1 MNPFKKITSVF
12 RRTPNK
18 NNIENSN
25 KNSIA
30 TDFLRRGNFKTRQDI
45 ELDQKYNPEMTVNGW
60 MFAALNARSD
70 AFGEFCE
77 ENIITESKKGENL
90 YHPYLQLIEE
100 SKEIPEYEF
109 WKRAIS
115 DYDNYGQMFFFILRR
130 VVYDKNGEIEHI
142 GLPTRIDILN
152 ASKMTILTRNGKIV
166 GYKEQIDSTH
176 KREYS
181 ADQIIRVINPHPR
194 DPEVPYS
201 IYDAA
206 KDYQYTI
213 NKGTEFAQNAL
224 INNMNTPG
232 ILSTTEV
239 LNDEEYDNLISR
251 INSHEPG
258 KAIVTDGTGNLTYTS
273 ISQSLDQA
281 ALPTL
286 TELSRQTIFAVTGTS
301 KTVLGIEESG
311 VTRDTSKVQDR
322 KFIKRAIA
330 PVAKR
335 VISAFN
341 FDYRVKYP
349 ELYKQNQVKMVIKPL
364 YDAQETQE
372 QFDTQKK
379 LFDDIT
385 EIVYSGYTKES
396 AEDFMYGD
404 ISFTDLELDA
414 EDAQDIED
422 EQQDI
427 DNPENQ
433 PTEEEQTEEEQTEEI
448 PKENDGSE
456 KDSNES
462 NIDNVSKKWIL
473 QNINLNNLKIKNEG
487 NPYHA
492 EDGKFDFAPYK
503 EYKGLKESAQRI
515 AKIAKDVYKNRT
527 SKNYKKYKNYY
538 DLVKKER
545 QKLYDMNN
553 IDIDKA
559 NKIIDDWT
567 EGFYS
572 GDNIVFDKDGN
583 VIDKSS
589 TEIFSKL
596 DIALSQSIVHELG
609 GNLDVERVQVS
620 SEDYGYDGSLI
631 TKDKN
636 ISTTTDSSWIS
647 DKNNG
652 LDYNKDDFDA
662 GYLFKFNV
670 KDKNVKM
677 LPEIQAAGLE
687 EGINHPF
694 AIQLEVVCEVNS
706 NIKPTE
712 VLWDNLKQNNI
723 KIKIENQ
730 ESEMHNHTSSD
741 NYYMKALKLHI
752 NEQGELD
759 EYGKSIENKI
769 NQAKNNLLREIRTIQ
784 LQAIRE
790 SSSKLSVNAFDY
802 EDIRTEEQEDT
813 IYNKIKNALR
823 KYWFLILPLV
833 GKERIIEDKN
843 SIKISKEDNP
853 GLTEEEIQEKNEEIK
868 KAEVNLLGTKKV
880 KDYIEQI
887 SEKAAKSHTN
897 TIYKTILDAVNKAEN
912 KILRNLFAKEY
923 VEQFKQGE
931 DKWFKS
937 KPTEKQIKS
946 KLNNENFIKDNQKLY
961 DSVRKKIEEGFSR
974 EEIQRAIRKEYV
986 DLSRTRAN
994 ILVGNEMARSITS
1007 SQYVADYELLRKTN
1021 MLDKAYKRLVSST
1034 GDPCPV
1040 CKALID
1046 KGDIPFTDAFLEL
1059 GDTIQVENDGKT
1071 TTFTCNYETIESG
1084 VVHCNCHCDYQLIIK
1099 G

>member
-1 MNPFKKITSVF
+1 MNPFKKIASVF
-12 RRTPNK
+12 KRTPN
-18 NNIENSN
+18 NLQTQTT
-25 KNSIA
+25 NSIA
-30 TDFLRRGNFKTRQDI
+30 NDFLRRGNFKARQDVQ
-45 ELDQKYNPEMTVNGW
+45 LDQKFNPEMTVNGW
-60 MFAALNARSD
+60 MYAALNTRSD

-77 ENIITESKKGENL
+77 ENIVSESEKQENP
-90 YHPYLQLIEE
+90 YHPYLKLIEE

-109 WKRAIS
+109 WKKAIS
-115 DYDNYGQMFFFILRR
+115 NYDNYGLIYFFVLRR
-130 VVYDKNGEIEHI
+130 VVKNTDGSIKHI
-142 GLPTRIDILN
+142 GIPTKINILN
-152 ASKMTILTRNGKIV
+152 SSKIIPLTHDGKIV
-166 GYKEQIDSTH
+166 GYREQVDATH
-176 KREYS
+176 KREF
-181 ADQIIRVINPHPR
+181 APEQIIRVINPHPR
-194 DPEVPYS
+194 NQDEPYS
-201 IYDAA
+201 IYEAA

-224 INNMNTPG
+224 INNINTPG
-232 ILSTTEV
+232 ILSTSEV

-301 KTVLGIEESG
+301 KTILGIEESG
-311 VTRDTSKVQDR
+311 VTRDTSKVQDK
-322 KFIKRAIA
+322 KFIKRTIA

-341 FDYRVKYP
+341 FDYRVRYP
-349 ELYKQNQVKMVIKPL
+349 ELYKQDGVKMVIKSI
-364 YDAQETQE
+364 YDPVETSE
-372 QFDTQKK
+372 QFDVQKK

-385 EIVYSGYTKES
+385 EIIYSGYTKES
-396 AEDFMYGD
+396 AEKFMYGD

-414 EDAQDIED
+414 EDAQDIEG
-422 EQQDI
+422 EQEDI
-427 DNPENQ
+427 NNPENQ
-433 PTEEEQTEEEQTEEI
+433 PTGEEPTEENSE
-448 PKENDGSE
+448 ENDGSE
-456 KDSNES
+456 KT
-462 NIDNVSKKWIL
+462 L
-473 QNINLNNLKIKNEG
+473 QHI
-487 NPYHA
+487 H
-492 EDGKFDFAPYK
+492 
-503 EYKGLKESAQRI
+503 
-515 AKIAKDVYKNRT
+515 V
-527 SKNYKKYKNYY
+527 
-538 DLVKKER
+538 
-545 QKLYDMNN
+545 
-553 IDIDKA
+553 
-559 NKIIDDWT
+559 
-567 EGFYS
+567 
-572 GDNIVFDKDGN
+572 
-583 VIDKSS
+583 
-589 TEIFSKL
+589 
-596 DIALSQSIVHELG
+596 
-609 GNLDVERVQVS
+609 
-620 SEDYGYDGSLI
+620 
-631 TKDKN
+631 
-636 ISTTTDSSWIS
+636 
-647 DKNNG
+647 
-652 LDYNKDDFDA
+652 
-662 GYLFKFNV
+662 
-670 KDKNVKM
+670 
-677 LPEIQAAGLE
+677 
-687 EGINHPF
+687 
-694 AIQLEVVCEVNS
+694 
-706 NIKPTE
+706 
-712 VLWDNLKQNNI
+712 
-723 KIKIENQ
+723 ENQ

-741 NYYMKALKLHI
+741 NYYMKALKLHV

-769 NQAKNNLLREIRTIQ
+769 NQAKNNLLKEIRTIQ

-833 GKERIIEDKN
+833 GKERVIEDKN

-880 KDYIEQI
+880 KDYIEQV

-912 KILRNLFAKEY
+912 KILKNLFAKEY

-937 KPTEKQIKS
+937 KPTEKQVKS
-946 KLNNENFIKDNQKLY
+946 KLGNQNFIKDNQSLY

-1046 KGDIPFTDAFLEL
+1046 KGDIPFTDPFLEL

>member
-12 RRTPNK
+12 KRTPNK
-18 NNIENSN
+18 NNIENVN

-30 TDFLRRGNFKTRQDI
+30 TDFLRRGNFKTRQDVA
-45 ELDQKYNPEMTVNGW
+45 LDQKYNPEMTVNGW

-194 DPEVPYS
+194 DPEIPYS

-273 ISQSLDQA
+273 ISQNLDQA

-422 EQQDI
+422 EQEDI

-433 PTEEEQTEEEQTEEI
+433 PTDEEKPTEETPE
-448 PKENDGSE
+448 ENDGSE
-456 KDSNES
+456 KT
-462 NIDNVSKKWIL
+462 L
-473 QNINLNNLKIKNEG
+473 QKI
-487 NPYHA
+487 H
-492 EDGKFDFAPYK
+492 
-503 EYKGLKESAQRI
+503 
-515 AKIAKDVYKNRT
+515 
-527 SKNYKKYKNYY
+527 
-538 DLVKKER
+538 
-545 QKLYDMNN
+545 
-553 IDIDKA
+553 
-559 NKIIDDWT
+559 
-567 EGFYS
+567 
-572 GDNIVFDKDGN
+572 
-583 VIDKSS
+583 
-589 TEIFSKL
+589 
-596 DIALSQSIVHELG
+596 
-609 GNLDVERVQVS
+609 
-620 SEDYGYDGSLI
+620 
-631 TKDKN
+631 
-636 ISTTTDSSWIS
+636 
-647 DKNNG
+647 
-652 LDYNKDDFDA
+652 
-662 GYLFKFNV
+662 
-670 KDKNVKM
+670 
-677 LPEIQAAGLE
+677 
-687 EGINHPF
+687 
-694 AIQLEVVCEVNS
+694 
-706 NIKPTE
+706 
-712 VLWDNLKQNNI
+712 
-723 KIKIENQ
+723 IENQ
-730 ESEMHNHTSSD
+730 ESEMHSHTSSD

-769 NQAKNNLLREIRTIQ
+769 NQAKNNLLKEIRTIQ

-853 GLTEEEIQEKNEEIK
+853 DLTEEEIQEKNEEIK

-880 KDYIEQI
+880 KDYIEQV

-923 VEQFKQGE
+923 VEKFKQGE

-937 KPTEKQIKS
+937 KPTEKQVKS
-946 KLNNENFIKDNQKLY
+946 KLNNENFIKDNQSLY

-1046 KGDIPFTDAFLEL
+1046 KGDIPFSDAFLEL
-1059 GDTIQVENDGKT
+1059 GDTIQVENNGKT

>member
-1 MNPFKKITSVF
+1 MNPFKKIASVF
-12 RRTPNK
+12 RRTPN
-18 NNIENSN
+18 NLQTQTT
-25 KNSIA
+25 NSIA
-30 TDFLRRGNFKTRQDI
+30 NDFLRRGNFKSKQDVQ
-45 ELDQKYNPEMTVNGW
+45 LDQKFNPEMTVNGW
-60 MFAALNARSD
+60 MYAALNIRSD

-77 ENIITESKKGENL
+77 ENIVSESEKQENP
-90 YHPYLQLIEE
+90 YHPYLKLIEE

-109 WKRAIS
+109 WKKAIS
-115 DYDNYGQMFFFILRR
+115 NYDNYGSIYFFILRR
-130 VVYDKNGEIEHI
+130 IVKDKDGTIKHV
-142 GLPTRIDILN
+142 GLPTKINILN
-152 ASKMTILTRNGKIV
+152 SSKITALTHNGKIV
-166 GYKEQIDSTH
+166 GYKEQIDATH
-176 KREYS
+176 KREF
-181 ADQIIRVINPHPR
+181 APEQIIRVINPHPR
-194 DPEVPYS
+194 NQDEPYS
-201 IYDAA
+201 IYEAA

-224 INNMNTPG
+224 INNINTPG
-232 ILSTTEV
+232 ILSTSEV

-301 KTVLGIEESG
+301 KTILGIEESG
-311 VTRDTSKVQDR
+311 VTRDTSKVQDK
-322 KFIKRAIA
+322 KFIKRSIA

-341 FDYRVKYP
+341 FDYRIRYP
-349 ELYKQNQVKMVIKPL
+349 ELYKQNGVKMVIKSI
-364 YDAQETQE
+364 YDATETSE
-372 QFDTQKK
+372 QFDVQKK

-396 AEDFMYGD
+396 AEKFMYGD

-414 EDAQDIED
+414 EDAQNIED
-422 EQQDI
+422 EQDDI
-427 DNPENQ
+427 DENLEEPEK
-433 PTEEEQTEEEQTEEI
+433 TKEQE
-448 PKENDGSE
+448 ENDGSE
-456 KDSNES
+456 KT
-462 NIDNVSKKWIL
+462 L
-473 QNINLNNLKIKNEG
+473 QNI
-487 NPYHA
+487 H
-492 EDGKFDFAPYK
+492 
-503 EYKGLKESAQRI
+503 
-515 AKIAKDVYKNRT
+515 
-527 SKNYKKYKNYY
+527 
-538 DLVKKER
+538 
-545 QKLYDMNN
+545 
-553 IDIDKA
+553 
-559 NKIIDDWT
+559 
-567 EGFYS
+567 
-572 GDNIVFDKDGN
+572 
-583 VIDKSS
+583 
-589 TEIFSKL
+589 
-596 DIALSQSIVHELG
+596 
-609 GNLDVERVQVS
+609 
-620 SEDYGYDGSLI
+620 
-631 TKDKN
+631 
-636 ISTTTDSSWIS
+636 
-647 DKNNG
+647 
-652 LDYNKDDFDA
+652 
-662 GYLFKFNV
+662 
-670 KDKNVKM
+670 
-677 LPEIQAAGLE
+677 
-687 EGINHPF
+687 
-694 AIQLEVVCEVNS
+694 
-706 NIKPTE
+706 
-712 VLWDNLKQNNI
+712 
-723 KIKIENQ
+723 IENQ

-741 NYYMKALKLHI
+741 DYYMKALKFHV

-759 EYGKSIENKI
+759 EYGKSVENKI
-769 NQAKNNLLREIRTIQ
+769 KQAKNNLLKEIRTIQ

-790 SSSKLSVNAFDY
+790 SNSKLSVNAFDY

-813 IYNKIKNALR
+813 IYKKIKNALR
-823 KYWFLILPLV
+823 KYWFLILPLI
-833 GKERIIEDKN
+833 GKERVVEDKN
-843 SIKISKEDNP
+843 SIKILKEDNP
-853 GLTEEEIQEKNEEIK
+853 ELTEEEIQEKNEEIK

-880 KDYIEQI
+880 KDYIEQV

-937 KPTEKQIKS
+937 KPTEKQVKS
-946 KLNNENFIKDNQKLY
+946 KLGNQNFVKDNQSLY

-1046 KGDIPFTDAFLEL
+1046 KGDIPFSDPFLEL

>member
-30 TDFLRRGNFKTRQDI
+30 TDFLRRGNFKTRQDVA
-45 ELDQKYNPEMTVNGW
+45 LDQKYNPEMTVNGW

-422 EQQDI
+422 EQEDI

-433 PTEEEQTEEEQTEEI
+433 PTEEEQTDETPTEET
-448 PKENDGSE
+448 PTKVTPEENNGSE

-462 NIDNVSKKWIL
+462 NIDNISKKWIL

-503 EYKGLKESAQRI
+503 EFKGLKESAQKI

-527 SKNYKKYKNYY
+527 SKNYKNYKNYY

-712 VLWDNLKQNNI
+712 FLWDNLKQNNI

-853 GLTEEEIQEKNEEIK
+853 DLTEEEIQEKNEEIK

-937 KPTEKQIKS
+937 KPTEKQVKS

-961 DSVRKKIEEGFSR
+961 DSVRKKIKEGFSR

-1046 KGDIPFTDAFLEL
+1046 KGDIPFTNAFLEL

-1084 VVHCNCHCDYQLIIK
+1084 VVHCNCHCDY
-1099 G
+1099 

>member
-1 MNPFKKITSVF
+1 MNPFKKIASVLK
-12 RRTPNK
+12 RTPN
-18 NNIENSN
+18 NLQTQTTNSVAN
-25 KNSIA
+25 
-30 TDFLRRGNFKTRQDI
+30 DFLRRGNFKARQDVQ
-45 ELDQKYNPEMTVNGW
+45 LDQKFNPEMTVNGW
-60 MFAALNARSD
+60 MYAALNTRSD

-77 ENIITESKKGENL
+77 ENIVSESEKQENP
-90 YHPYLQLIEE
+90 YHPYLKLIEE

-109 WKRAIS
+109 WKKAIS
-115 DYDNYGQMFFFILRR
+115 NYDNYGLIYFFVLRR
-130 VVYDKNGEIEHI
+130 VVKDKDGTIQHI
-142 GLPTRIDILN
+142 GLPTKINILSSPKIT
-152 ASKMTILTRNGKIV
+152 ALTHDGKIV
-166 GYKEQIDSTH
+166 GYREQIDATH
-176 KREYS
+176 KREF
-181 ADQIIRVINPHPR
+181 APEQIIRVINPHPR
-194 DPEVPYS
+194 NQDEPYS
-201 IYDAA
+201 IYEAA

-224 INNMNTPG
+224 INNINTPG
-232 ILSTTEV
+232 ILSTSEV

-301 KTVLGIEESG
+301 KTILGIEESG
-311 VTRDTSKVQDR
+311 VTRDTSKVQDK

-335 VISAFN
+335 IISAFN
-341 FDYRVKYP
+341 FDYRVRYP
-349 ELYKQNQVKMVIKPL
+349 ELYKQNGVKMVIKSI
-364 YDAQETQE
+364 YDAAETSE
-372 QFDTQKK
+372 QFDVQKK

-396 AEDFMYGD
+396 AEKFMYGD

-422 EQQDI
+422 EQDDI
-427 DNPENQ
+427 DENPEE
-433 PTEEEQTEEEQTEEI
+433 PEKTEEQE
-448 PKENDGSE
+448 ENDGSE
-456 KDSNES
+456 KT
-462 NIDNVSKKWIL
+462 L
-473 QNINLNNLKIKNEG
+473 QHI
-487 NPYHA
+487 H
-492 EDGKFDFAPYK
+492 
-503 EYKGLKESAQRI
+503 
-515 AKIAKDVYKNRT
+515 
-527 SKNYKKYKNYY
+527 
-538 DLVKKER
+538 
-545 QKLYDMNN
+545 
-553 IDIDKA
+553 
-559 NKIIDDWT
+559 
-567 EGFYS
+567 
-572 GDNIVFDKDGN
+572 
-583 VIDKSS
+583 
-589 TEIFSKL
+589 
-596 DIALSQSIVHELG
+596 
-609 GNLDVERVQVS
+609 
-620 SEDYGYDGSLI
+620 
-631 TKDKN
+631 
-636 ISTTTDSSWIS
+636 
-647 DKNNG
+647 
-652 LDYNKDDFDA
+652 
-662 GYLFKFNV
+662 
-670 KDKNVKM
+670 
-677 LPEIQAAGLE
+677 
-687 EGINHPF
+687 
-694 AIQLEVVCEVNS
+694 
-706 NIKPTE
+706 
-712 VLWDNLKQNNI
+712 
-723 KIKIENQ
+723 IENQ

-741 NYYMKALKLHI
+741 DYYMKALKFHV

-759 EYGKSIENKI
+759 EYGKSVENKI
-769 NQAKNNLLREIRTIQ
+769 KQAKNNLLKEIRTIQ

-823 KYWFLILPLV
+823 KYWFLILPLI
-833 GKERIIEDKN
+833 GKERVVEDKN
-843 SIKISKEDNP
+843 SIKILKEDNP
-853 GLTEEEIQEKNEEIK
+853 ELTEEEVQEKNEEIK

-880 KDYIEQI
+880 KDYIEQV

-912 KILRNLFAKEY
+912 KILRSLFAKEY

-937 KPTEKQIKS
+937 KPTEKQVKS
-946 KLNNENFIKDNQKLY
+946 KLGNQNFIKDNQSLY

-1021 MLDKAYKRLVSST
+1021 MIDKAYKRLVSST
-1034 GDPCPV
+1034 GNPCPV

-1046 KGDIPFTDAFLEL
+1046 KGDIPFTEPFLEL

>member
-12 RRTPNK
+12 KRTPNK

-30 TDFLRRGNFKTRQDI
+30 TDFLRRGNFKTRQDVA
-45 ELDQKYNPEMTVNGW
+45 LDQKYNPEMTVNGW

-194 DPEVPYS
+194 DPEIPYS

-349 ELYKQNQVKMVIKPL
+349 ELYKHNQVKMVIKPL

-433 PTEEEQTEEEQTEEI
+433 PTEEEQTEEI

-527 SKNYKKYKNYY
+527 SKNYKNYKNYY

-620 SEDYGYDGSLI
+620 SEDYGYDGSSI

-706 NIKPTE
+706 NIKPSE

-853 GLTEEEIQEKNEEIK
+853 DLTEEEIQEKNEEIK

>member
-1 MNPFKKITSVF
+1 MNPFKKIASVLK
-12 RRTPNK
+12 RTPN
-18 NNIENSN
+18 NLQTQTT
-25 KNSIA
+25 NSIA
-30 TDFLRRGNFKTRQDI
+30 NDFLRRGNFKARQDVQ
-45 ELDQKYNPEMTVNGW
+45 LDQKFNPEMTVNGW
-60 MFAALNARSD
+60 MYAALNTRSD

-77 ENIITESKKGENL
+77 ENIVSESEKQENP
-90 YHPYLQLIEE
+90 YHPYLKLIEE

-109 WKRAIS
+109 WKKAIS
-115 DYDNYGQMFFFILRR
+115 NYDNYGSIYFFILRR
-130 VVYDKNGEIEHI
+130 VVKDKDGTIQHI
-142 GLPTRIDILN
+142 GLPTKINILN
-152 ASKMTILTRNGKIV
+152 SPKITALTHDGKIV
-166 GYKEQIDSTH
+166 GYREQIDATH
-176 KREYS
+176 KREF
-181 ADQIIRVINPHPR
+181 APEQIIRVINPHPR
-194 DPEVPYS
+194 NQDEPYS
-201 IYDAA
+201 IYEAA

-224 INNMNTPG
+224 INNINTPG
-232 ILSTTEV
+232 ILSTSEV

-301 KTVLGIEESG
+301 KTILGIEESG
-311 VTRDTSKVQDR
+311 VTRDTSKVQDK

-335 VISAFN
+335 IISAFN
-341 FDYRVKYP
+341 FDYRVRYP
-349 ELYKQNQVKMVIKPL
+349 ELYKQNGVKMVIKSI
-364 YDAQETQE
+364 YDAAETSE
-372 QFDTQKK
+372 QFDVQKK

-396 AEDFMYGD
+396 AEKFMYGD

-422 EQQDI
+422 EQDDI
-427 DNPENQ
+427 DENPEE
-433 PTEEEQTEEEQTEEI
+433 PEKAKEQE
-448 PKENDGSE
+448 ENDGSE
-456 KDSNES
+456 KETHKTNVD
-462 NIDNVSKKWIL
+462 NITKRWIL
-473 QNINLNNLKIKNEG
+473 QDINLNNSEVKIKNEG

-503 EYKGLKESAQRI
+503 DYKGLKESAQKI

-527 SKNYKKYKNYY
+527 SKNYKNYKNYY

-572 GDNIVFDKDGN
+572 GDNIVLDKDGN

-589 TEIFSKL
+589 TEIFNKL
-596 DIALSQSIVHELG
+596 DVALSQSIIHELG
-609 GNLDVERVQVS
+609 GNLDVERIQVS

-636 ISTTTDSSWIS
+636 LSTTTDSSWIS
-647 DKNNG
+647 EKNNG
-652 LDYNKDDFDA
+652 LNYNKDNFDA
-662 GYLFKFNV
+662 GYLFKFNI

-677 LPEIQAAGLE
+677 LPEVQASGLE
-687 EGINHPF
+687 EGINNPF
-694 AIQLEVVCEVNS
+694 ASQLEVVCEVNS
-706 NIKPTE
+706 DIKPTKI
-712 VLWDNLKQNNI
+712 LWDNLKQNNI

-730 ESEMHNHTSSD
+730 ESEMHNHTNSD
-741 NYYMKALKLHI
+741 DYYLKALRPHI
-752 NEQGELD
+752 NELGELD

-769 NQAKNNLLREIRTIQ
+769 NQAKNNLLKEIRTIQ

-823 KYWFLILPLV
+823 KYWFLILPLI
-833 GKERIIEDKN
+833 GKERVVEDKN
-843 SIKISKEDNP
+843 SIKILKEDNP
-853 GLTEEEIQEKNEEIK
+853 ELSEEEIQEKNEEIK

-880 KDYIEQI
+880 KDYIEQA

-937 KPTEKQIKS
+937 KPTEKQVKS
-946 KLNNENFIKDNQKLY
+946 KLGNQNFVKDNQSLY

-1046 KGDIPFTDAFLEL
+1046 KGDIPFTEPFLEL

>member
-1 MNPFKKITSVF
+1 MNPFKKIASVF
-12 RRTPNK
+12 KRTPN
-18 NNIENSN
+18 NLQTQTI
-25 KNSIA
+25 NSIA
-30 TDFLRRGNFKTRQDI
+30 NDFLRRGNFKSKQDVQ
-45 ELDQKYNPEMTVNGW
+45 LDQKFNPEMTVNGW
-60 MFAALNARSD
+60 MYAALNIRSD

-77 ENIITESKKGENL
+77 ENIVSESEKQENQ
-90 YHPYLQLIEE
+90 YHPYLKLIEE

-109 WKRAIS
+109 WKKAIS
-115 DYDNYGQMFFFILRR
+115 NYDNYGLIYFFVLRR
-130 VVYDKNGEIEHI
+130 VVKNADGSIKHI
-142 GLPTRIDILN
+142 GIPTKINILN
-152 ASKMTILTRNGKIV
+152 SSKIIPLTHDGKIV
-166 GYKEQIDSTH
+166 GYREQVDETH
-176 KREYS
+176 KREF
-181 ADQIIRVINPHPR
+181 APEQIIRVINPHPR
-194 DPEVPYS
+194 NQDEPYS
-201 IYDAA
+201 IYEAA

-224 INNMNTPG
+224 INNINTPG
-232 ILSTTEV
+232 ILSTSEV

-301 KTVLGIEESG
+301 KTILGIEESG
-311 VTRDTSKVQDR
+311 VTRDTSKVQDK

-341 FDYRVKYP
+341 FDYRVRYP
-349 ELYKQNQVKMVIKPL
+349 ELYKQNGVKMVIKSI
-364 YDAQETQE
+364 YDAAETSE
-372 QFDTQKK
+372 QFDVQKK

-385 EIVYSGYTKES
+385 EIIYSGYTKES
-396 AEDFMYGD
+396 AEKFMYGD

-414 EDAQDIED
+414 EDAQDIEG
-422 EQQDI
+422 EQEDI

-433 PTEEEQTEEEQTEEI
+433 PTEEEQTEETPAKEI
-448 PKENDGSE
+448 PEENDGSE

-462 NIDNVSKKWIL
+462 NVDNISKKWIL

-515 AKIAKDVYKNRT
+515 AKIAKEVYKNRT
-527 SKNYKKYKNYY
+527 SKNYKNYKNYY

-572 GDNIVFDKDGN
+572 GDNIVLDKDGN
-583 VIDKSS
+583 VVDKYS
-589 TEIFSKL
+589 TEIFNKL
-596 DIALSQSIVHELG
+596 DIALSQSIIHELG

-620 SEDYGYDGSLI
+620 SKDYGYDGSLI

-652 LDYNKDDFDA
+652 LDYNKDNFDA

-741 NYYMKALKLHI
+741 NYYMKALKLHV

-769 NQAKNNLLREIRTIQ
+769 NQAKNNLLKEIRTIQ

-833 GKERIIEDKN
+833 GKERVIEDKN

-853 GLTEEEIQEKNEEIK
+853 DLTEEEIQEKNEEIK

-880 KDYIEQI
+880 KDYIEQV

-923 VEQFKQGE
+923 VEKFKQGE

-937 KPTEKQIKS
+937 KPTEKQVKS
-946 KLNNENFIKDNQKLY
+946 KLGNQNFIKDNQSLY

-1046 KGDIPFTDAFLEL
+1046 KGDIPFTDPFLEL

>member
-1 MNPFKKITSVF
+1 MNPFKKIASVF
-12 RRTPNK
+12 KRTPN
-18 NNIENSN
+18 NLQTQTT
-25 KNSIA
+25 NSIA
-30 TDFLRRGNFKTRQDI
+30 NDFLRRGNFKARQDVQ
-45 ELDQKYNPEMTVNGW
+45 LDQKFNPEMTVNGW
-60 MFAALNARSD
+60 MYAALNTRSD

-77 ENIITESKKGENL
+77 ENIVSESEKQENP
-90 YHPYLQLIEE
+90 YHPYLKLIEE

-109 WKRAIS
+109 WKKAIS
-115 DYDNYGQMFFFILRR
+115 NYDNYGSIYFFILRR
-130 VVYDKNGEIEHI
+130 VVKDKDGTIQHV
-142 GLPTRIDILN
+142 GLPTKINILN
-152 ASKMTILTRNGKIV
+152 SSRITALTHDGKIV
-166 GYKEQIDSTH
+166 GYREQIDATH
-176 KREYS
+176 KREF
-181 ADQIIRVINPHPR
+181 APEQIIRVINPHPR
-194 DPEVPYS
+194 NQDEPYS
-201 IYDAA
+201 IYEAA

-224 INNMNTPG
+224 INNINTPG
-232 ILSTTEV
+232 ILSTSEV

-301 KTVLGIEESG
+301 KTILGIEESG
-311 VTRDTSKVQDR
+311 VTRDTSKTQDK

-335 VISAFN
+335 IISAFN
-341 FDYRVKYP
+341 FDYRVRYP
-349 ELYKQNQVKMVIKPL
+349 ELYKQNGVKMVIKSI
-364 YDAQETQE
+364 YDAAETSE
-372 QFDTQKK
+372 QFDVQKK

-396 AEDFMYGD
+396 AEKFMYGD

-422 EQQDI
+422 EQDDI
-427 DNPENQ
+427 DENPEE
-433 PTEEEQTEEEQTEEI
+433 PEKTEEQE
-448 PKENDGSE
+448 ENDGSE
-456 KDSNES
+456 KT
-462 NIDNVSKKWIL
+462 L
-473 QNINLNNLKIKNEG
+473 QHI
-487 NPYHA
+487 H
-492 EDGKFDFAPYK
+492 
-503 EYKGLKESAQRI
+503 
-515 AKIAKDVYKNRT
+515 
-527 SKNYKKYKNYY
+527 
-538 DLVKKER
+538 
-545 QKLYDMNN
+545 
-553 IDIDKA
+553 
-559 NKIIDDWT
+559 
-567 EGFYS
+567 
-572 GDNIVFDKDGN
+572 
-583 VIDKSS
+583 
-589 TEIFSKL
+589 
-596 DIALSQSIVHELG
+596 
-609 GNLDVERVQVS
+609 
-620 SEDYGYDGSLI
+620 
-631 TKDKN
+631 
-636 ISTTTDSSWIS
+636 
-647 DKNNG
+647 
-652 LDYNKDDFDA
+652 
-662 GYLFKFNV
+662 
-670 KDKNVKM
+670 
-677 LPEIQAAGLE
+677 
-687 EGINHPF
+687 
-694 AIQLEVVCEVNS
+694 
-706 NIKPTE
+706 
-712 VLWDNLKQNNI
+712 
-723 KIKIENQ
+723 IENQ

-741 NYYMKALKLHI
+741 DYYMKALKFHV

-759 EYGKSIENKI
+759 EYGKSVENKI
-769 NQAKNNLLREIRTIQ
+769 KQAKNNLLKEIRTIQ

-823 KYWFLILPLV
+823 KYWFLILPLI
-833 GKERIIEDKN
+833 GKERVVEDKN
-843 SIKISKEDNP
+843 SIKILKEDNP
-853 GLTEEEIQEKNEEIK
+853 ELTEEEVQEKNEEIK

-880 KDYIEQI
+880 KDYIEQV

-937 KPTEKQIKS
+937 KPTEKQVKS
-946 KLNNENFIKDNQKLY
+946 KLGNQNFVKDNQSLY

-1046 KGDIPFTDAFLEL
+1046 KGDIPFTEPFLEL
-1059 GDTIQVENDGKT
+1059 GDTIQVENNGKI

-1084 VVHCNCHCDYQLIIK
+1084 VVHCNCKCSYQLIIK
-1099 G
+1099 A

>member
-18 NNIENSN
+18 NNIENVK

-30 TDFLRRGNFKTRQDI
+30 TDFLRRGNFKTRQDVA
-45 ELDQKYNPEMTVNGW
+45 LDQKYNPEMTVNGW

-115 DYDNYGQMFFFILRR
+115 DYDNYGQMYFFILRR
-130 VVYDKNGEIEHI
+130 VVYDKNGEVEHI
-142 GLPTRIDILN
+142 GLPTKIDVLN
-152 ASKMTILTRNGKIV
+152 ASKMTILTKDGKVV

-181 ADQIIRVINPHPR
+181 ADQIIRIINPHPR
-194 DPEVPYS
+194 NPDIPYS

-349 ELYKQNQVKMVIKPL
+349 ELYKQTQVKMVIKPL

-385 EIVYSGYTKES
+385 EIIYSGYTKES

-404 ISFTDLELDA
+404 ISFADLELDA
-414 EDAQDIED
+414 EDAQNIED
-422 EQQDI
+422 EQEDI

-433 PTEEEQTEEEQTEEI
+433 PTEEEPKEETSE
-448 PKENDGSE
+448 ENDGSE
-456 KDSNES
+456 KETHKTNVD
-462 NIDNVSKKWIL
+462 NITKRWIL
-473 QNINLNNLKIKNEG
+473 QDINLNNSEVKNKNEG

-503 EYKGLKESAQRI
+503 DYKGLKESAQKI

-527 SKNYKKYKNYY
+527 SKNYKNYKNYY

-572 GDNIVFDKDGN
+572 GDNIVLDKDGK

-589 TEIFSKL
+589 VEIFNKL
-596 DIALSQSIVHELG
+596 DVALSQSIIHELG
-609 GNLDVERVQVS
+609 GNLDVERIQVS

-631 TKDKN
+631 TEDKN
-636 ISTTTDSSWIS
+636 LSTTTDSSWIS
-647 DKNNG
+647 EKNNG
-652 LDYNKDDFDA
+652 LNYNKDNFDA
-662 GYLFKFNV
+662 GYLFKFNI

-677 LPEIQAAGLE
+677 LPEIQVSGLE
-687 EGINHPF
+687 EGINNPY
-694 AIQLEVVCEVNS
+694 AAQLEVVCEVNS
-706 NIKPTE
+706 DIKPTKI
-712 VLWDNLKQNNI
+712 LWDNLKQNNI

-730 ESEMHNHTSSD
+730 ESEMHNHTNSD
-741 NYYMKALKLHI
+741 DYYLKALRPHI
-752 NEQGELD
+752 NELGELD

-769 NQAKNNLLREIRTIQ
+769 NLAKNNLLREIRSIQ

-790 SSSKLSVNAFDY
+790 SNTKMAVNAFDFS
-802 EDIRTEEQEDT
+802 DIRTEEQEND
-813 IYNKIKNALR
+813 IFKKIKNAFR
-823 KYWFLILPLV
+823 KYWFLILPII
-833 GKERIIEDKN
+833 GKERLIEDR
-843 SIKISKEDNP
+843 S
-853 GLTEEEIQEKNEEIK
+853 GNEQFKDE
-868 KAEVNLLGTKKV
+868 EVNLLGTKRV
-880 KDYIEQI
+880 KDYIEEV
-887 SEKAAKSHTN
+887 SEKAAKSHTH
-897 TIYKTILDAVNKAEN
+897 TIYKTILDAVNKASN
-912 KILRNLFAKEY
+912 KILRNIFAKEY
-923 VEQFKQGE
+923 VESYKQGE
-931 DKWFKS
+931 DKWFKT
-937 KPTEKQIKS
+937 KPTEKQVKS

-961 DSVRKKIEEGFSR
+961 DSVRKKIEQGLSR
-974 EEIQRAIRKEYV
+974 EEIQKAIRKEYV

-1007 SQYVADYELLRKTN
+1007 SQYIADYELLRKTN

-1040 CKALID
+1040 CQALID
-1046 KGDIPFTDAFLEL
+1046 KGDIPFTEPFLEL

-1084 VVHCNCHCDYQLIIK
+1084 VVHCNCKCGYQLIIK

>member
-18 NNIENSN
+18 NNIENVK

-30 TDFLRRGNFKTRQDI
+30 TDFLRRGNFKTRQDVA
-45 ELDQKYNPEMTVNGW
+45 LDQKYNPEMTVNGW

-90 YHPYLQLIEE
+90 YHPYLRLIEE

-115 DYDNYGQMFFFILRR
+115 DYDNYGQMYFFILRR
-130 VVYDKNGEIEHI
+130 VVYDKNGEVEHI
-142 GLPTRIDILN
+142 GLPTRIDVLN
-152 ASKMTILTRNGKIV
+152 ASKMTILTKNGKIV

-181 ADQIIRVINPHPR
+181 ADQIIRIINPHPR
-194 DPEVPYS
+194 NPDIPYS

-349 ELYKQNQVKMVIKPL
+349 ELYKQNQVKMIIKPL

-385 EIVYSGYTKES
+385 EIIYSGYTKES

-422 EQQDI
+422 EQEDI

-433 PTEEEQTEEEQTEEI
+433 PTEEE
-448 PKENDGSE
+448 PKEESSEENDDSE
-456 KDSNES
+456 KETHKTSVDS
-462 NIDNVSKKWIL
+462 ITKRWIL
-473 QNINLNNLKIKNEG
+473 QDINLNNSEVKNKNEG

-503 EYKGLKESAQRI
+503 DYKGLKESAQRI

-527 SKNYKKYKNYY
+527 SKNYKNYKNYY

-553 IDIDKA
+553 VDIDKA

-572 GDNIVFDKDGN
+572 GDNLVLDKDGN

-589 TEIFSKL
+589 TEIFNKL

-609 GNLDVERVQVS
+609 GNLNVERVQVS

-636 ISTTTDSSWIS
+636 LSTTIESSWIN

-652 LDYNKDDFDA
+652 LNYNKDNFDA
-662 GYLFKFNV
+662 GYLFKFNI
-670 KDKNVKM
+670 KDKDVKM
-677 LPEIQAAGLE
+677 LPEIQASGLE
-687 EGINHPF
+687 EGIDNPF

-706 NIKPTE
+706 DIKPTKI
-712 VLWDNLKQNNI
+712 LWNNLKQNNI

-730 ESEMHNHTSSD
+730 ESEMHNHTNSD
-741 NYYMKALKLHI
+741 DYYLKALKLHM

-769 NQAKNNLLREIRTIQ
+769 NQAKNNLLREIRSIQ

-790 SSSKLSVNAFDY
+790 SNTKMAVNAFDFS
-802 EDIRTEEQEDT
+802 DIRTEEQEND
-813 IYNKIKNALR
+813 IFRKIKNAFR
-823 KYWFLILPLV
+823 KYWFLILPII
-833 GKERIIEDKN
+833 GKERLIEDRT
-843 SIKISKEDNP
+843 
-853 GLTEEEIQEKNEEIK
+853 GNEQFKDE
-868 KAEVNLLGTKKV
+868 EVNLLGTKRV
-880 KDYIEQI
+880 KDYIDEV
-887 SEKAAKSHTN
+887 SEKAAKSHTH
-897 TIYKTILDAVNKAEN
+897 TIYKTILDAVNKASN
-912 KILRNLFAKEY
+912 KILKNIFAKEY
-923 VEQFKQGE
+923 VKSYKQGE
-931 DKWFKS
+931 DKWFKT
-937 KPTEKQIKS
+937 KPTEKQVKS
-946 KLNNENFIKDNQKLY
+946 KLSNENFIKDNQKLY
-961 DSVRKKIEEGFSR
+961 DSVRKKIEQGLSR
-974 EEIQRAIRKEYV
+974 EEIQKAIRKEYV

-1007 SQYVADYELLRKTN
+1007 SQYIADYELLRKTN

-1040 CKALID
+1040 CQALID
-1046 KGDIPFTDAFLEL
+1046 RGDIPFTEPFLEL

-1071 TTFTCNYETIESG
+1071 TTFTCNYETIDSG
-1084 VVHCNCHCDYQLIIK
+1084 VVHCNCKCGYQLIIK

>member
-1 MNPFKKITSVF
+1 MNPFKKIASVLK
-12 RRTPNK
+12 RTPN
-18 NNIENSN
+18 NLQTQTTNSVAN
-25 KNSIA
+25 
-30 TDFLRRGNFKTRQDI
+30 DFLRRGNFKARQDVQ
-45 ELDQKYNPEMTVNGW
+45 LDQKFNPEMTVNGW
-60 MFAALNARSD
+60 MYAALNTRSD

-77 ENIITESKKGENL
+77 ENIVSESEKQENP

-109 WKRAIS
+109 WKKAIS
-115 DYDNYGQMFFFILRR
+115 NYDNYGLIYFFVLRR
-130 VVYDKNGEIEHI
+130 VVKDKDGTIQHI
-142 GLPTRIDILN
+142 GLPTKINILSSPKIT
-152 ASKMTILTRNGKIV
+152 ALTHDGKIV
-166 GYKEQIDSTH
+166 GYREQIDATH
-176 KREYS
+176 KREF
-181 ADQIIRVINPHPR
+181 APEQIIRVINPHPR
-194 DPEVPYS
+194 NQEEPYS
-201 IYDAA
+201 IYEAA

-224 INNMNTPG
+224 INNINTPG
-232 ILSTTEV
+232 ILSTSEV

-301 KTVLGIEESG
+301 KTILGIEESG
-311 VTRDTSKVQDR
+311 VTRDTSKVQDK

-335 VISAFN
+335 IISAFN
-341 FDYRVKYP
+341 FDYRVRYP
-349 ELYKQNQVKMVIKPL
+349 ELYKQNGVKMVIKSI
-364 YDAQETQE
+364 YDAAETSE
-372 QFDTQKK
+372 QFDVQKK

-396 AEDFMYGD
+396 AEKFMYGD

-422 EQQDI
+422 EQDDI
-427 DNPENQ
+427 DENPEE
-433 PTEEEQTEEEQTEEI
+433 PEKAKEQE
-448 PKENDGSE
+448 ENDGSE
-456 KDSNES
+456 KT
-462 NIDNVSKKWIL
+462 L
-473 QNINLNNLKIKNEG
+473 QHI
-487 NPYHA
+487 H
-492 EDGKFDFAPYK
+492 
-503 EYKGLKESAQRI
+503 
-515 AKIAKDVYKNRT
+515 
-527 SKNYKKYKNYY
+527 
-538 DLVKKER
+538 
-545 QKLYDMNN
+545 
-553 IDIDKA
+553 
-559 NKIIDDWT
+559 
-567 EGFYS
+567 
-572 GDNIVFDKDGN
+572 
-583 VIDKSS
+583 
-589 TEIFSKL
+589 
-596 DIALSQSIVHELG
+596 
-609 GNLDVERVQVS
+609 
-620 SEDYGYDGSLI
+620 
-631 TKDKN
+631 
-636 ISTTTDSSWIS
+636 
-647 DKNNG
+647 
-652 LDYNKDDFDA
+652 
-662 GYLFKFNV
+662 
-670 KDKNVKM
+670 
-677 LPEIQAAGLE
+677 
-687 EGINHPF
+687 
-694 AIQLEVVCEVNS
+694 
-706 NIKPTE
+706 
-712 VLWDNLKQNNI
+712 
-723 KIKIENQ
+723 IENQ

-741 NYYMKALKLHI
+741 DYYMKALKFHV

-759 EYGKSIENKI
+759 EYGKSVENKI
-769 NQAKNNLLREIRTIQ
+769 KQAKNNLLKEIRTIQ

-823 KYWFLILPLV
+823 KYWFLILPLI
-833 GKERIIEDKN
+833 GKERVVEDKN
-843 SIKISKEDNP
+843 SIKILKEDNP
-853 GLTEEEIQEKNEEIK
+853 ELSEEEIQEKNEEIK

-880 KDYIEQI
+880 KDYIEQA

-937 KPTEKQIKS
+937 KPTEKQVKS
-946 KLNNENFIKDNQKLY
+946 KLGNQNFIKDNQSLY

-1034 GDPCPV
+1034 GNPCPV

-1046 KGDIPFTDAFLEL
+1046 KGDIPFTEPFLEL

>member
-12 RRTPNK
+12 KRTPNK

-194 DPEVPYS
+194 DPEIPYS

-349 ELYKQNQVKMVIKPL
+349 ELYKHNQVKMVIKPL

-433 PTEEEQTEEEQTEEI
+433 TTKEEQTEEEQTEEI

-706 NIKPTE
+706 NIKPSE

-853 GLTEEEIQEKNEEIK
+853 DLTEEEIQEKNEEIK

>member
-18 NNIENSN
+18 NNIENVN

-30 TDFLRRGNFKTRQDI
+30 TDFLRRGNFKTRQDVA
-45 ELDQKYNPEMTVNGW
+45 LDQKYNPEMTVNGW

-152 ASKMTILTRNGKIV
+152 ASKMTILTKNGKIV

-181 ADQIIRVINPHPR
+181 ADQIIRIINPHPR
-194 DPEVPYS
+194 DPEAPYS

-335 VISAFN
+335 VVSAFN

-349 ELYKQNQVKMVIKPL
+349 ELYKQYQVKMVIKPS

-385 EIVYSGYTKES
+385 EIIYSGYTKES

-422 EQQDI
+422 EQEDI

-433 PTEEEQTEEEQTEEI
+433 PTEEEQTEEI
-448 PKENDGSE
+448 PEENDGSE
-456 KDSNES
+456 KT
-462 NIDNVSKKWIL
+462 L
-473 QNINLNNLKIKNEG
+473 QKI
-487 NPYHA
+487 H
-492 EDGKFDFAPYK
+492 
-503 EYKGLKESAQRI
+503 
-515 AKIAKDVYKNRT
+515 
-527 SKNYKKYKNYY
+527 
-538 DLVKKER
+538 
-545 QKLYDMNN
+545 
-553 IDIDKA
+553 
-559 NKIIDDWT
+559 
-567 EGFYS
+567 
-572 GDNIVFDKDGN
+572 
-583 VIDKSS
+583 
-589 TEIFSKL
+589 
-596 DIALSQSIVHELG
+596 
-609 GNLDVERVQVS
+609 
-620 SEDYGYDGSLI
+620 
-631 TKDKN
+631 
-636 ISTTTDSSWIS
+636 
-647 DKNNG
+647 
-652 LDYNKDDFDA
+652 
-662 GYLFKFNV
+662 
-670 KDKNVKM
+670 
-677 LPEIQAAGLE
+677 
-687 EGINHPF
+687 
-694 AIQLEVVCEVNS
+694 
-706 NIKPTE
+706 
-712 VLWDNLKQNNI
+712 
-723 KIKIENQ
+723 IENQ
-730 ESEMHNHTSSD
+730 DSEMHNHTNSD

-769 NQAKNNLLREIRTIQ
+769 NQAKNNLLKEIRTIQ

-813 IYNKIKNALR
+813 IYNKIKNALK

-880 KDYIEQI
+880 KDYIEQV

-897 TIYKTILDAVNKAEN
+897 TIYKTILDSVNKAEN

-923 VEQFKQGE
+923 IEQFKQGE

-1046 KGDIPFTDAFLEL
+1046 KGDIPFSDPFLEL

-1084 VVHCNCHCDYQLIIK
+1084 IVHCNCHCDYQLIIK

>member
-12 RRTPNK
+12 KRTPNK
-18 NNIENSN
+18 NNIENVN

-30 TDFLRRGNFKTRQDI
+30 TDFLRRGNFKTRQDVA
-45 ELDQKYNPEMTVNGW
+45 LDQKYNPEMTVNGW

-194 DPEVPYS
+194 NPEIPYS

-311 VTRDTSKVQDR
+311 VTRDTSRVQDK
-322 KFIKRAIA
+322 KFIKRAIS

-335 VISAFN
+335 VVSAFN

-385 EIVYSGYTKES
+385 EIIYSGYTKES

-422 EQQDI
+422 EQEDI

-433 PTEEEQTEEEQTEEI
+433 PTEEEPAEEI
-448 PKENDGSE
+448 PEENDGSE
-456 KDSNES
+456 KT
-462 NIDNVSKKWIL
+462 L
-473 QNINLNNLKIKNEG
+473 QKI
-487 NPYHA
+487 H
-492 EDGKFDFAPYK
+492 
-503 EYKGLKESAQRI
+503 
-515 AKIAKDVYKNRT
+515 
-527 SKNYKKYKNYY
+527 
-538 DLVKKER
+538 
-545 QKLYDMNN
+545 
-553 IDIDKA
+553 
-559 NKIIDDWT
+559 
-567 EGFYS
+567 
-572 GDNIVFDKDGN
+572 
-583 VIDKSS
+583 
-589 TEIFSKL
+589 
-596 DIALSQSIVHELG
+596 
-609 GNLDVERVQVS
+609 
-620 SEDYGYDGSLI
+620 
-631 TKDKN
+631 
-636 ISTTTDSSWIS
+636 
-647 DKNNG
+647 
-652 LDYNKDDFDA
+652 
-662 GYLFKFNV
+662 
-670 KDKNVKM
+670 
-677 LPEIQAAGLE
+677 
-687 EGINHPF
+687 
-694 AIQLEVVCEVNS
+694 
-706 NIKPTE
+706 
-712 VLWDNLKQNNI
+712 
-723 KIKIENQ
+723 IENQ

-769 NQAKNNLLREIRTIQ
+769 NQAKNNLLKEIRTIQ

-853 GLTEEEIQEKNEEIK
+853 NLTEEEIQEKNEEIK

-880 KDYIEQI
+880 KDYIEQV

-923 VEQFKQGE
+923 VEKFKQGE

-937 KPTEKQIKS
+937 KPTEKQVKS

-1046 KGDIPFTDAFLEL
+1046 KGDIPFSDPFLEL

>member
-194 DPEVPYS
+194 DPEIPYS

-422 EQQDI
+422 EQEDI

-433 PTEEEQTEEEQTEEI
+433 PTEEEQTEEEQTKEI
-448 PKENDGSE
+448 PKEDDGSK

-596 DIALSQSIVHELG
+596 DIALSQSIIHELG
-609 GNLDVERVQVS
+609 GNIDVERVQVS

-706 NIKPTE
+706 NVKPTE

-923 VEQFKQGE
+923 IEQFKQDE

>member
-1 MNPFKKITSVF
+1 MNPFKKIASVF
-12 RRTPNK
+12 KRTPN
-18 NNIENSN
+18 NLQTQTT
-25 KNSIA
+25 NSIA
-30 TDFLRRGNFKTRQDI
+30 NDFLRRGNFKAKQDVQ
-45 ELDQKYNPEMTVNGW
+45 LDQKFNPEMTVNGW
-60 MFAALNARSD
+60 MYAALNIRSD

-77 ENIITESKKGENL
+77 ENIVSESEKQENP
-90 YHPYLQLIEE
+90 YHPYLKLIEE

-109 WKRAIS
+109 WKKAIS
-115 DYDNYGQMFFFILRR
+115 NYDNYGLIYFFVLRR
-130 VVYDKNGEIEHI
+130 VVKNTDGSIKHI
-142 GLPTRIDILN
+142 GIPTKINILN
-152 ASKMTILTRNGKIV
+152 SSKIIPLTHDGKIV
-166 GYKEQIDSTH
+166 GYKEQIDATH
-176 KREYS
+176 KREF
-181 ADQIIRVINPHPR
+181 APEQIIRVINPHPR
-194 DPEVPYS
+194 NQDEPYS
-201 IYDAA
+201 IYEAA

-224 INNMNTPG
+224 INNINTPG
-232 ILSTTEV
+232 ILSTSEV

-301 KTVLGIEESG
+301 KTILGIEESG
-311 VTRDTSKVQDR
+311 VTRDTSKVQDK

-335 VISAFN
+335 IISAFN
-341 FDYRVKYP
+341 FDYRVRYP
-349 ELYKQNQVKMVIKPL
+349 ELYKQDGVKMVIKSI
-364 YDAQETQE
+364 YDAAETSE
-372 QFDTQKK
+372 QFDVQKK

-385 EIVYSGYTKES
+385 EIIYSGYTKES
-396 AEDFMYGD
+396 AEKFMYGD

-414 EDAQDIED
+414 EDSQDIED
-422 EQQDI
+422 EQEYI

-433 PTEEEQTEEEQTEEI
+433 PTGEEQTEETPAKETQE
-448 PKENDGSE
+448 ENDGSE

-462 NIDNVSKKWIL
+462 NIDNISKKWIL

-503 EYKGLKESAQRI
+503 EYKGLKESAERI
-515 AKIAKDVYKNRT
+515 SKYAKKVYESRNSSNWKDYSEYYNLIKNERE
-527 SKNYKKYKNYY
+527 KLYKKN
-538 DLVKKER
+538 KE
-545 QKLYDMNN
+545 Y
-553 IDIDKA
+553 DIDEA
-559 NKIIDDWT
+559 NESISKWLR
-567 EGFYS
+567 
-572 GDNIVFDKDGN
+572 GDYTGDALTSVDKT
-583 VIDKSS
+583 KE
-589 TEIFSKL
+589 EIFNPL
-596 DIALSQSIVHELG
+596 DIALSQSIIHELG
-609 GNLDVERVQVS
+609 GEIKVFRMQASNE
-620 SEDYGYDGSLI
+620 YYDGSVI
-631 TKDKN
+631 NKDKN
-636 ISTTTDSSWIS
+636 LSTTLDKSWLS
-647 DKNNG
+647 DPESNG
-652 LDYNKDDFDA
+652 LYIDKEEFNK
-662 GYLFKFNV
+662 GYLFEFNV
-670 KDKNVKM
+670 KDKQVKIV
-677 LPEIQAAGLE
+677 PEVLIAGTDEITANDFGGQIEL
-687 EGINHPF
+687 
-694 AIQLEVVCEVNS
+694 VCEIDN
-706 NIKPTE
+706 NIKSTE
-712 VLWDNLKQNNI
+712 LLWDSTKNNL

-769 NQAKNNLLREIRTIQ
+769 NQTKNNLLKEIRTIQ

-833 GKERIIEDKN
+833 GKERVIEDKN

-853 GLTEEEIQEKNEEIK
+853 DLTEEEIQEKNEEIK

-880 KDYIEQI
+880 KDYIEQV

-912 KILRNLFAKEY
+912 KILKNLFAKEY
-923 VEQFKQGE
+923 IEQFKQGE

>member
-18 NNIENSN
+18 NNIENVK

-30 TDFLRRGNFKTRQDI
+30 TDFLRRGNFKTRQDVA
-45 ELDQKYNPEMTVNGW
+45 LDQKYNPEMTVNGW

-115 DYDNYGQMFFFILRR
+115 DYDNYGQMYFFILRR
-130 VVYDKNGEIEHI
+130 VVYDKNGEVEHI
-142 GLPTRIDILN
+142 GLPTRIDVLN
-152 ASKMTILTRNGKIV
+152 ASKMTILTKNGKIV

-181 ADQIIRVINPHPR
+181 ADQIIRIINPHPR
-194 DPEVPYS
+194 NPDIPYS

-385 EIVYSGYTKES
+385 EIIYSGYTKES

-422 EQQDI
+422 EQEDI

-433 PTEEEQTEEEQTEEI
+433 PAEEEPEEEISE
-448 PKENDGSE
+448 ENDGSE
-456 KDSNES
+456 KDSKES
-462 NIDNVSKKWIL
+462 NIDNISKKWIL
-473 QNINLNNLKIKNEG
+473 QNINLNNSEVKIKNEG

-503 EYKGLKESAQRI
+503 DYKGLKESAQKI

-527 SKNYKKYKNYY
+527 SKNYKNYKNYY

-572 GDNIVFDKDGN
+572 GDNIVLDKDGN
-583 VIDKSS
+583 VTDKSS
-589 TEIFSKL
+589 TEIFNKL
-596 DIALSQSIVHELG
+596 DVALSQSIIHELG
-609 GNLDVERVQVS
+609 GNLDVERIQVS

-636 ISTTTDSSWIS
+636 LSTTTDSSWIS
-647 DKNNG
+647 EKNNG
-652 LDYNKDDFDA
+652 LNYNKDNFDA
-662 GYLFKFNV
+662 GYLFKFNI

-677 LPEIQAAGLE
+677 LPEVQASGLE
-687 EGINHPF
+687 EGINNPF
-694 AIQLEVVCEVNS
+694 ASQLEVVCEVNS
-706 NIKPTE
+706 DIKPTKI
-712 VLWDNLKQNNI
+712 LWDNLKQNNI

-730 ESEMHNHTSSD
+730 ESEMHNHTNSD
-741 NYYMKALKLHI
+741 DYYLKALRPHI
-752 NEQGELD
+752 NELGELD

-769 NQAKNNLLREIRTIQ
+769 NQAKNNLLREIRSIQ

-790 SSSKLSVNAFDY
+790 SNTKMAVNAFDFS
-802 EDIRTEEQEDT
+802 DIRTEEQEND
-813 IYNKIKNALR
+813 IFKKIKNAFR
-823 KYWFLILPLV
+823 KYWFLILPII
-833 GKERIIEDKN
+833 GKERLIEDRT
-843 SIKISKEDNP
+843 
-853 GLTEEEIQEKNEEIK
+853 GNEQFKDE
-868 KAEVNLLGTKKV
+868 EVNLLGTKRV
-880 KDYIEQI
+880 KDYIEEV
-887 SEKAAKSHTN
+887 SEKAAKSHTH
-897 TIYKTILDAVNKAEN
+897 TIYKTILDAVNKASN
-912 KILRNLFAKEY
+912 KILRNIFAKEY
-923 VEQFKQGE
+923 VESYKQGE
-931 DKWFKS
+931 DKWFKT
-937 KPTEKQIKS
+937 KPTEKQVKS
-946 KLNNENFIKDNQKLY
+946 KLSNENFVKDNQKLY
-961 DSVRKKIEEGFSR
+961 DSVRKKIEQGLSR
-974 EEIQRAIRKEYV
+974 EEIQKAIRKEYV

-1007 SQYVADYELLRKTN
+1007 SQFIADYELLRKTN

-1040 CKALID
+1040 CQALID
-1046 KGDIPFTDAFLEL
+1046 KGDIPFTEPFLEL

-1084 VVHCNCHCDYQLIIK
+1084 VVHCNCKCGYQLIIK

>member
-12 RRTPNK
+12 KRTPNK
-18 NNIENSN
+18 NNIENVN

-30 TDFLRRGNFKTRQDI
+30 TDFLRRGNFKTRQDVA
-45 ELDQKYNPEMTVNGW
+45 LDQKYNPEMTVNGW

-194 DPEVPYS
+194 NPEIPYS

-311 VTRDTSKVQDR
+311 VTRDTSRVQDK

-335 VISAFN
+335 VVSAFN

-385 EIVYSGYTKES
+385 EIIYSGYTKES

-422 EQQDI
+422 EQEDI

-433 PTEEEQTEEEQTEEI
+433 PTEEE
-448 PKENDGSE
+448 P
-456 KDSNES
+456 
-462 NIDNVSKKWIL
+462 
-473 QNINLNNLKIKNEG
+473 
-487 NPYHA
+487 A
-492 EDGKFDFAPYK
+492 
-503 EYKGLKESAQRI
+503 
-515 AKIAKDVYKNRT
+515 
-527 SKNYKKYKNYY
+527 
-538 DLVKKER
+538 
-545 QKLYDMNN
+545 
-553 IDIDKA
+553 
-559 NKIIDDWT
+559 
-567 EGFYS
+567 
-572 GDNIVFDKDGN
+572 
-583 VIDKSS
+583 
-589 TEIFSKL
+589 
-596 DIALSQSIVHELG
+596 
-609 GNLDVERVQVS
+609 
-620 SEDYGYDGSLI
+620 
-631 TKDKN
+631 
-636 ISTTTDSSWIS
+636 
-647 DKNNG
+647 
-652 LDYNKDDFDA
+652 
-662 GYLFKFNV
+662 
-670 KDKNVKM
+670 
-677 LPEIQAAGLE
+677 
-687 EGINHPF
+687 
-694 AIQLEVVCEVNS
+694 
-706 NIKPTE
+706 
-712 VLWDNLKQNNI
+712 
-723 KIKIENQ
+723 
-730 ESEMHNHTSSD
+730 
-741 NYYMKALKLHI
+741 
-752 NEQGELD
+752 
-759 EYGKSIENKI
+759 
-769 NQAKNNLLREIRTIQ
+769 
-784 LQAIRE
+784 
-790 SSSKLSVNAFDY
+790 
-802 EDIRTEEQEDT
+802 
-813 IYNKIKNALR
+813 
-823 KYWFLILPLV
+823 
-833 GKERIIEDKN
+833 
-843 SIKISKEDNP
+843 
-853 GLTEEEIQEKNEEIK
+853 
-868 KAEVNLLGTKKV
+868 
-880 KDYIEQI
+880 
-887 SEKAAKSHTN
+887 
-897 TIYKTILDAVNKAEN
+897 
-912 KILRNLFAKEY
+912 
-923 VEQFKQGE
+923 
-931 DKWFKS
+931 
-937 KPTEKQIKS
+937 
-946 KLNNENFIKDNQKLY
+946 
-961 DSVRKKIEEGFSR
+961 
-974 EEIQRAIRKEYV
+974 
-986 DLSRTRAN
+986 
-994 ILVGNEMARSITS
+994 
-1007 SQYVADYELLRKTN
+1007 
-1021 MLDKAYKRLVSST
+1021 
-1034 GDPCPV
+1034 
-1040 CKALID
+1040 
-1046 KGDIPFTDAFLEL
+1046 
-1059 GDTIQVENDGKT
+1059 
-1071 TTFTCNYETIESG
+1071 
-1084 VVHCNCHCDYQLIIK
+1084 
-1099 G
+1099 

>member
-1 MNPFKKITSVF
+1 MNPFKKIASVF
-12 RRTPNK
+12 KRTPN
-18 NNIENSN
+18 NLQTQTT
-25 KNSIA
+25 NSIA
-30 TDFLRRGNFKTRQDI
+30 NDFLRRGNFKARQDVQ
-45 ELDQKYNPEMTVNGW
+45 LDQKFNPEMTVNGW
-60 MFAALNARSD
+60 MYAALNTRSD

-77 ENIITESKKGENL
+77 ENIVSESEKQENP
-90 YHPYLQLIEE
+90 YHPYLKLIEE

-109 WKRAIS
+109 WKKAIS
-115 DYDNYGQMFFFILRR
+115 NYDNYGSIYFFILRR
-130 VVYDKNGEIEHI
+130 VVKDKDGTIQHV
-142 GLPTRIDILN
+142 GLPTKINILN
-152 ASKMTILTRNGKIV
+152 SSRITALTHDGKIV
-166 GYKEQIDSTH
+166 GYREQIDATH
-176 KREYS
+176 KREF
-181 ADQIIRVINPHPR
+181 APEQIIRVINPHPR
-194 DPEVPYS
+194 NQDEPYS
-201 IYDAA
+201 IYEAA

-224 INNMNTPG
+224 INNINTPG
-232 ILSTTEV
+232 ILSTSEV

-301 KTVLGIEESG
+301 KTILGIEESG
-311 VTRDTSKVQDR
+311 VTRDTSKTQDK

-335 VISAFN
+335 IVSAFN
-341 FDYRVKYP
+341 FDYRVRYP
-349 ELYKQNQVKMVIKPL
+349 ELYKQNGVKMVIKSI
-364 YDAQETQE
+364 YDAAETSE
-372 QFDTQKK
+372 QFDVQKK

-396 AEDFMYGD
+396 AEKFMYGD

-422 EQQDI
+422 EQDDI
-427 DNPENQ
+427 DENPEE
-433 PTEEEQTEEEQTEEI
+433 PEKTEEQE
-448 PKENDGSE
+448 ENDGSE
-456 KDSNES
+456 KT
-462 NIDNVSKKWIL
+462 L
-473 QNINLNNLKIKNEG
+473 QHI
-487 NPYHA
+487 H
-492 EDGKFDFAPYK
+492 
-503 EYKGLKESAQRI
+503 
-515 AKIAKDVYKNRT
+515 
-527 SKNYKKYKNYY
+527 
-538 DLVKKER
+538 
-545 QKLYDMNN
+545 
-553 IDIDKA
+553 
-559 NKIIDDWT
+559 
-567 EGFYS
+567 
-572 GDNIVFDKDGN
+572 
-583 VIDKSS
+583 
-589 TEIFSKL
+589 
-596 DIALSQSIVHELG
+596 
-609 GNLDVERVQVS
+609 
-620 SEDYGYDGSLI
+620 
-631 TKDKN
+631 
-636 ISTTTDSSWIS
+636 
-647 DKNNG
+647 
-652 LDYNKDDFDA
+652 
-662 GYLFKFNV
+662 
-670 KDKNVKM
+670 
-677 LPEIQAAGLE
+677 
-687 EGINHPF
+687 
-694 AIQLEVVCEVNS
+694 
-706 NIKPTE
+706 
-712 VLWDNLKQNNI
+712 
-723 KIKIENQ
+723 IENQ

-741 NYYMKALKLHI
+741 DYYMKALKFHV

-759 EYGKSIENKI
+759 EYGKSVENKI
-769 NQAKNNLLREIRTIQ
+769 KQAKNNLLKEIRTIQ

-813 IYNKIKNALR
+813 IYNKIKNALK
-823 KYWFLILPLV
+823 KYWFLILPLI
-833 GKERIIEDKN
+833 GKERVVEDKN
-843 SIKISKEDNP
+843 SIKILKEDNP
-853 GLTEEEIQEKNEEIK
+853 ELTEEEIQEKNEEIK

-880 KDYIEQI
+880 KDYIEQV

-937 KPTEKQIKS
+937 KPTEKQVKS
-946 KLNNENFIKDNQKLY
+946 KLGNQNFIKDNQSLY

-1046 KGDIPFTDAFLEL
+1046 KGDIPFTEPFLEL

>member
-18 NNIENSN
+18 NNIENVK

-30 TDFLRRGNFKTRQDI
+30 TDFLRRGNFKTRQDVA
-45 ELDQKYNPEMTVNGW
+45 LDQKYNPEMTVNGW

-109 WKRAIS
+109 WKKAIS
-115 DYDNYGQMFFFILRR
+115 DYDNYGQMYFFILRR
-130 VVYDKNGEIEHI
+130 VVYDKNREIEHI
-142 GLPTRIDILN
+142 GLPTKIDILS
-152 ASKMTILTRNGKIV
+152 ASKMTILKKDGKIV

-194 DPEVPYS
+194 DPDVPYS

-422 EQQDI
+422 EQEDI

-433 PTEEEQTEEEQTEEI
+433 PTEEEEPKEETQE
-448 PKENDGSE
+448 ENDGSE
-456 KDSNES
+456 KT
-462 NIDNVSKKWIL
+462 L
-473 QNINLNNLKIKNEG
+473 
-487 NPYHA
+487 
-492 EDGKFDFAPYK
+492 
-503 EYKGLKESAQRI
+503 QRI
-515 AKIAKDVYKNRT
+515 
-527 SKNYKKYKNYY
+527 
-538 DLVKKER
+538 
-545 QKLYDMNN
+545 
-553 IDIDKA
+553 
-559 NKIIDDWT
+559 
-567 EGFYS
+567 
-572 GDNIVFDKDGN
+572 
-583 VIDKSS
+583 
-589 TEIFSKL
+589 
-596 DIALSQSIVHELG
+596 H
-609 GNLDVERVQVS
+609 
-620 SEDYGYDGSLI
+620 
-631 TKDKN
+631 
-636 ISTTTDSSWIS
+636 
-647 DKNNG
+647 
-652 LDYNKDDFDA
+652 
-662 GYLFKFNV
+662 
-670 KDKNVKM
+670 
-677 LPEIQAAGLE
+677 
-687 EGINHPF
+687 
-694 AIQLEVVCEVNS
+694 
-706 NIKPTE
+706 
-712 VLWDNLKQNNI
+712 
-723 KIKIENQ
+723 IENQ
-730 ESEMHNHTSSD
+730 DSEMHNHTNSD
-741 NYYMKALKLHI
+741 DYYLKALKLHI

-769 NQAKNNLLREIRTIQ
+769 NQAKNNLLKEIRSIQ

-790 SSSKLSVNAFDY
+790 SNTKMAVNAFDFS
-802 EDIRTEEQEDT
+802 DIRTEEQEND
-813 IYNKIKNALR
+813 IFRKIKNAFR
-823 KYWFLILPLV
+823 KYWFLILPII
-833 GKERIIEDKN
+833 GKERLIEDRT
-843 SIKISKEDNP
+843 
-853 GLTEEEIQEKNEEIK
+853 GNEQFKDE
-868 KAEVNLLGTKKV
+868 EVNLLGTKRV
-880 KDYIEQI
+880 KDYIEEV
-887 SEKAAKSHTN
+887 SEKAAKSHTH
-897 TIYKTILDAVNKAEN
+897 TIYKTILDAVNKASN
-912 KILRNLFAKEY
+912 KILRNIFAKEY
-923 VEQFKQGE
+923 VESYKQGE
-931 DKWFKS
+931 DKWFKT
-937 KPTEKQIKS
+937 KPTEKQVKS
-946 KLNNENFIKDNQKLY
+946 RLSNENFVKDNQKLY
-961 DSVRKKIEEGFSR
+961 DSVRKKIEQGLSR
-974 EEIQRAIRKEYV
+974 EEIQKAIRKEYV

-1007 SQYVADYELLRKTN
+1007 SQFIADYELLRKTN

-1040 CKALID
+1040 CQALID
-1046 KGDIPFTDAFLEL
+1046 KGDIPFAEPFLEL
-1059 GDTIQVENDGKT
+1059 GDTIQAENDGKT
-1071 TTFTCNYETIESG
+1071 TTFTCNYETIDSG
-1084 VVHCNCHCDYQLIIK
+1084 VVHCNCKCGYQLIIK

>member
-1 MNPFKKITSVF
+1 MNPFRKIASVF
-12 RRTPNK
+12 KRTPN
-18 NNIENSN
+18 NLQTQTT
-25 KNSIA
+25 NSIA
-30 TDFLRRGNFKTRQDI
+30 NDFLKRGNFKARQDVQ
-45 ELDQKYNPEMTVNGW
+45 LDQKFNPEMTVNGW
-60 MFAALNARSD
+60 MYAALNTRSD

-77 ENIITESKKGENL
+77 ENIVSESEKQENP
-90 YHPYLQLIEE
+90 YHPYLKLIEE

-109 WKRAIS
+109 WKKAIS
-115 DYDNYGQMFFFILRR
+115 NYDNYGLIYFFVLRR
-130 VVYDKNGEIEHI
+130 VVKNTDGSIKHI
-142 GLPTRIDILN
+142 GIPTKINILN
-152 ASKMTILTRNGKIV
+152 SSKIIPLTHDGKIV
-166 GYKEQIDSTH
+166 GYREQVDATH
-176 KREYS
+176 KREF
-181 ADQIIRVINPHPR
+181 APEQIIRVINPHPR
-194 DPEVPYS
+194 NQDEPYS
-201 IYDAA
+201 IYEAA

-224 INNMNTPG
+224 INNINTPG
-232 ILSTTEV
+232 ILSTSEV

-301 KTVLGIEESG
+301 KTILGIEESG
-311 VTRDTSKVQDR
+311 VTRDTSKVQDK

-335 VISAFN
+335 IISAFN
-341 FDYRVKYP
+341 FDYRVRYP
-349 ELYKQNQVKMVIKPL
+349 ELYKQNGVKMVIKSI
-364 YDAQETQE
+364 YDAEETSE
-372 QFDTQKK
+372 QFDVQKK

-385 EIVYSGYTKES
+385 EIIYSGYTKES
-396 AEDFMYGD
+396 AEKFMYGD

-414 EDAQDIED
+414 EDAQDIEG
-422 EQQDI
+422 EQEDI
-427 DNPENQ
+427 DNQENQ
-433 PTEEEQTEEEQTEEI
+433 PTSEEQTEETEE
-448 PKENDGSE
+448 ENDGSE
-456 KDSNES
+456 KT
-462 NIDNVSKKWIL
+462 L
-473 QNINLNNLKIKNEG
+473 QHI
-487 NPYHA
+487 H
-492 EDGKFDFAPYK
+492 
-503 EYKGLKESAQRI
+503 
-515 AKIAKDVYKNRT
+515 
-527 SKNYKKYKNYY
+527 
-538 DLVKKER
+538 
-545 QKLYDMNN
+545 
-553 IDIDKA
+553 
-559 NKIIDDWT
+559 
-567 EGFYS
+567 
-572 GDNIVFDKDGN
+572 
-583 VIDKSS
+583 
-589 TEIFSKL
+589 
-596 DIALSQSIVHELG
+596 
-609 GNLDVERVQVS
+609 
-620 SEDYGYDGSLI
+620 
-631 TKDKN
+631 
-636 ISTTTDSSWIS
+636 
-647 DKNNG
+647 
-652 LDYNKDDFDA
+652 
-662 GYLFKFNV
+662 
-670 KDKNVKM
+670 
-677 LPEIQAAGLE
+677 
-687 EGINHPF
+687 
-694 AIQLEVVCEVNS
+694 
-706 NIKPTE
+706 
-712 VLWDNLKQNNI
+712 
-723 KIKIENQ
+723 IENQ

-741 NYYMKALKLHI
+741 NYYMKALKLHV

-769 NQAKNNLLREIRTIQ
+769 NQAKNNLLKEIRTIQ

-833 GKERIIEDKN
+833 GKERVIEDKN

-853 GLTEEEIQEKNEEIK
+853 DLTEEEIQEKNEEIK

-880 KDYIEQI
+880 KDYIEQV

-937 KPTEKQIKS
+937 KPTEKQVKS
-946 KLNNENFIKDNQKLY
+946 KLGNQNFVKDNQSLY

-1046 KGDIPFTDAFLEL
+1046 KGDIPFTDPFLEL

>member
-18 NNIENSN
+18 NNIENVN

-115 DYDNYGQMFFFILRR
+115 DYDNYGQMYFFILRR

-152 ASKMTILTRNGKIV
+152 ASKMTILTKNGKIV

-286 TELSRQTIFAVTGTS
+286 TDLSRQTIFAVTGTS

-335 VISAFN
+335 VVSAFN

-422 EQQDI
+422 EQEDI

-433 PTEEEQTEEEQTEEI
+433 PTEEEPTEEI
-448 PKENDGSE
+448 QEENDGSE
-456 KDSNES
+456 KT
-462 NIDNVSKKWIL
+462 L
-473 QNINLNNLKIKNEG
+473 QKI
-487 NPYHA
+487 H
-492 EDGKFDFAPYK
+492 
-503 EYKGLKESAQRI
+503 
-515 AKIAKDVYKNRT
+515 
-527 SKNYKKYKNYY
+527 
-538 DLVKKER
+538 
-545 QKLYDMNN
+545 
-553 IDIDKA
+553 
-559 NKIIDDWT
+559 
-567 EGFYS
+567 
-572 GDNIVFDKDGN
+572 
-583 VIDKSS
+583 
-589 TEIFSKL
+589 
-596 DIALSQSIVHELG
+596 
-609 GNLDVERVQVS
+609 
-620 SEDYGYDGSLI
+620 
-631 TKDKN
+631 
-636 ISTTTDSSWIS
+636 
-647 DKNNG
+647 
-652 LDYNKDDFDA
+652 
-662 GYLFKFNV
+662 
-670 KDKNVKM
+670 
-677 LPEIQAAGLE
+677 
-687 EGINHPF
+687 
-694 AIQLEVVCEVNS
+694 
-706 NIKPTE
+706 
-712 VLWDNLKQNNI
+712 
-723 KIKIENQ
+723 IENQ
-730 ESEMHNHTSSD
+730 DSEMHNHTNSD

-769 NQAKNNLLREIRTIQ
+769 NQAKNNLLKEIRTIQ

-853 GLTEEEIQEKNEEIK
+853 DLTEEEIQEKNEEIK

-880 KDYIEQI
+880 KDYIEQV

-897 TIYKTILDAVNKAEN
+897 TIYKTILDSVNKAEN

-923 VEQFKQGE
+923 IEQFKQGE

-937 KPTEKQIKS
+937 KPTEKQVKS

-1046 KGDIPFTDAFLEL
+1046 KGDIPFSDPFLEL

-1084 VVHCNCHCDYQLIIK
+1084 VVHCNCHCDYQLIIN

>member
-152 ASKMTILTRNGKIV
+152 ASKMTILKKDGRIV

-181 ADQIIRVINPHPR
+181 AEQIIRVINPHPR

>member
-1 MNPFKKITSVF
+1 MNPFKKIASVF
-12 RRTPNK
+12 KRTPN
-18 NNIENSN
+18 NLQTQTT
-25 KNSIA
+25 NSIA
-30 TDFLRRGNFKTRQDI
+30 NDFLRRGNFKARQDVQ
-45 ELDQKYNPEMTVNGW
+45 LDQKFNPEMTVNGW
-60 MFAALNARSD
+60 MYAALNTRSD

-77 ENIITESKKGENL
+77 ENIVSESEKQENP
-90 YHPYLQLIEE
+90 YHPYLKLIEE

-109 WKRAIS
+109 WKKAIS
-115 DYDNYGQMFFFILRR
+115 NYDNYGSIYFFILRR
-130 VVYDKNGEIEHI
+130 VVKDKDGTIQHV
-142 GLPTRIDILN
+142 GLPTKINILN
-152 ASKMTILTRNGKIV
+152 SSRITALTHDGKIV
-166 GYKEQIDSTH
+166 GYREQIDATH
-176 KREYS
+176 KREF
-181 ADQIIRVINPHPR
+181 APEQIIRVINPHPR
-194 DPEVPYS
+194 NQDEPYS
-201 IYDAA
+201 IYEAA

-224 INNMNTPG
+224 INNINTPG
-232 ILSTTEV
+232 ILSTSEV

-301 KTVLGIEESG
+301 KTILGIEESG
-311 VTRDTSKVQDR
+311 VTRDTSKTQDK

-335 VISAFN
+335 IVSAFN
-341 FDYRVKYP
+341 FDYRVRYP
-349 ELYKQNQVKMVIKPL
+349 ELYKQNGVKMVIKSI
-364 YDAQETQE
+364 YDAAETSE
-372 QFDTQKK
+372 QFDVQKK

-396 AEDFMYGD
+396 AEKFMYGD

-422 EQQDI
+422 EQDDI
-427 DNPENQ
+427 DENPEE
-433 PTEEEQTEEEQTEEI
+433 PEKTEEQE
-448 PKENDGSE
+448 ENDGSE
-456 KDSNES
+456 KT
-462 NIDNVSKKWIL
+462 L
-473 QNINLNNLKIKNEG
+473 QHI
-487 NPYHA
+487 H
-492 EDGKFDFAPYK
+492 
-503 EYKGLKESAQRI
+503 
-515 AKIAKDVYKNRT
+515 
-527 SKNYKKYKNYY
+527 
-538 DLVKKER
+538 
-545 QKLYDMNN
+545 
-553 IDIDKA
+553 
-559 NKIIDDWT
+559 
-567 EGFYS
+567 
-572 GDNIVFDKDGN
+572 
-583 VIDKSS
+583 
-589 TEIFSKL
+589 
-596 DIALSQSIVHELG
+596 
-609 GNLDVERVQVS
+609 
-620 SEDYGYDGSLI
+620 
-631 TKDKN
+631 
-636 ISTTTDSSWIS
+636 
-647 DKNNG
+647 
-652 LDYNKDDFDA
+652 
-662 GYLFKFNV
+662 
-670 KDKNVKM
+670 
-677 LPEIQAAGLE
+677 
-687 EGINHPF
+687 
-694 AIQLEVVCEVNS
+694 
-706 NIKPTE
+706 
-712 VLWDNLKQNNI
+712 
-723 KIKIENQ
+723 IENQ

-741 NYYMKALKLHI
+741 DYYMKALKFHV

-759 EYGKSIENKI
+759 EYGKSVENKI
-769 NQAKNNLLREIRTIQ
+769 KQAKNNLLKEIRTIQ

-813 IYNKIKNALR
+813 IYNKIKNALK
-823 KYWFLILPLV
+823 KYWFLILPLI
-833 GKERIIEDKN
+833 GKERVVEDKN
-843 SIKISKEDNP
+843 SIKILKEDNP
-853 GLTEEEIQEKNEEIK
+853 ELTEEEIQEKNEEIK

-880 KDYIEQI
+880 KDYIEQV

-937 KPTEKQIKS
+937 KPTEKQVKS
-946 KLNNENFIKDNQKLY
+946 KLGNQNFVKDNQSLY

-1034 GDPCPV
+1034 GDPCLV

-1046 KGDIPFTDAFLEL
+1046 KGDIPFTEPFLEL

>member
-1 MNPFKKITSVF
+1 MNPFKKIASVLK
-12 RRTPNK
+12 RTPN
-18 NNIENSN
+18 NLQTQTTNSVAN
-25 KNSIA
+25 
-30 TDFLRRGNFKTRQDI
+30 DFLRRGNFKAKQDVQ
-45 ELDQKYNPEMTVNGW
+45 LDQKFNPEMTVNGW
-60 MFAALNARSD
+60 MYAALNIRSD

-77 ENIITESKKGENL
+77 ENIVSESEKQENP
-90 YHPYLQLIEE
+90 YHPYLKLIEE

-109 WKRAIS
+109 WKKAIS
-115 DYDNYGQMFFFILRR
+115 NYDNYGLIYFFVLRR
-130 VVYDKNGEIEHI
+130 VVKDKDGTIQHI
-142 GLPTRIDILN
+142 GLPTKINILSSPKIT
-152 ASKMTILTRNGKIV
+152 ALTHDGKIV
-166 GYKEQIDSTH
+166 GYREQIDATH
-176 KREYS
+176 KREF
-181 ADQIIRVINPHPR
+181 APEQIIRVINPHPR
-194 DPEVPYS
+194 NQDEPYS
-201 IYDAA
+201 IYEAA

-224 INNMNTPG
+224 INNINTPG
-232 ILSTTEV
+232 ILSTSEV

-311 VTRDTSKVQDR
+311 VTRDTSKTQDK

-335 VISAFN
+335 IISAFN
-341 FDYRVKYP
+341 FDYRVRYP
-349 ELYKQNQVKMVIKPL
+349 ELYKQNGVKMVIKSI
-364 YDAQETQE
+364 YDAAETSE
-372 QFDTQKK
+372 QFDVQKK

-396 AEDFMYGD
+396 AEKFMYGD

-422 EQQDI
+422 EQDDI
-427 DNPENQ
+427 DKNLEEPEK
-433 PTEEEQTEEEQTEEI
+433 TKEQE
-448 PKENDGSE
+448 ENDGSE
-456 KDSNES
+456 KT
-462 NIDNVSKKWIL
+462 L
-473 QNINLNNLKIKNEG
+473 QHI
-487 NPYHA
+487 H
-492 EDGKFDFAPYK
+492 
-503 EYKGLKESAQRI
+503 
-515 AKIAKDVYKNRT
+515 
-527 SKNYKKYKNYY
+527 
-538 DLVKKER
+538 
-545 QKLYDMNN
+545 
-553 IDIDKA
+553 
-559 NKIIDDWT
+559 
-567 EGFYS
+567 
-572 GDNIVFDKDGN
+572 
-583 VIDKSS
+583 
-589 TEIFSKL
+589 
-596 DIALSQSIVHELG
+596 
-609 GNLDVERVQVS
+609 
-620 SEDYGYDGSLI
+620 
-631 TKDKN
+631 
-636 ISTTTDSSWIS
+636 
-647 DKNNG
+647 
-652 LDYNKDDFDA
+652 
-662 GYLFKFNV
+662 
-670 KDKNVKM
+670 
-677 LPEIQAAGLE
+677 
-687 EGINHPF
+687 
-694 AIQLEVVCEVNS
+694 
-706 NIKPTE
+706 
-712 VLWDNLKQNNI
+712 
-723 KIKIENQ
+723 IENQ

-741 NYYMKALKLHI
+741 DYYMKALKFHV

-759 EYGKSIENKI
+759 EYGKSVENKI
-769 NQAKNNLLREIRTIQ
+769 KQAKNNLLKEIRTIQ

-823 KYWFLILPLV
+823 KYWFLILPLI
-833 GKERIIEDKN
+833 GKERVVEDKN
-843 SIKISKEDNP
+843 SIKILKEDNP
-853 GLTEEEIQEKNEEIK
+853 DLTEEEIQERNEEIK

-880 KDYIEQI
+880 KDYIEQV

-937 KPTEKQIKS
+937 KPTEKQVKS
-946 KLNNENFIKDNQKLY
+946 KLGNQNFVKDNQSLY

-1034 GDPCPV
+1034 GNPCPV

-1046 KGDIPFTDAFLEL
+1046 KGDIPFTEPFLEL

>member
-473 QNINLNNLKIKNEG
+473 QNMNLNNLKIKNEG

-823 KYWFLILPLV
+823 KYWFLILPLI
-833 GKERIIEDKN
+833 GKERVIEDKN

>member
-1 MNPFKKITSVF
+1 MNPFKKIASVLK
-12 RRTPNK
+12 RTPN
-18 NNIENSN
+18 NLQTQTTNSVAN
-25 KNSIA
+25 
-30 TDFLRRGNFKTRQDI
+30 DFLRRGNFKARQDVQ
-45 ELDQKYNPEMTVNGW
+45 LDQKFNPEMTVNGW
-60 MFAALNARSD
+60 MYAALNTRSD

-77 ENIITESKKGENL
+77 ENIVSESEKQENP
-90 YHPYLQLIEE
+90 YHPYLKLIEE

-109 WKRAIS
+109 WKKAIS
-115 DYDNYGQMFFFILRR
+115 NYDNYGLIYFFVLRR
-130 VVYDKNGEIEHI
+130 VVKDKDGTIQHI
-142 GLPTRIDILN
+142 GLPTKINILSSPKIT
-152 ASKMTILTRNGKIV
+152 ALTHDGKIV
-166 GYKEQIDSTH
+166 GYREQIDATH
-176 KREYS
+176 KREF
-181 ADQIIRVINPHPR
+181 APEQIIRVINPHPR
-194 DPEVPYS
+194 NQEEPYS
-201 IYDAA
+201 IYEAA

-224 INNMNTPG
+224 INNINTPG
-232 ILSTTEV
+232 ILSTSEV

-301 KTVLGIEESG
+301 KTILGIEESG
-311 VTRDTSKVQDR
+311 VTRDTSKVQDK

-335 VISAFN
+335 IISAFN
-341 FDYRVKYP
+341 FDYRVRYP
-349 ELYKQNQVKMVIKPL
+349 ELYKQNGVKMVIKSI
-364 YDAQETQE
+364 YDAAETSE
-372 QFDTQKK
+372 QFDVQKK

-396 AEDFMYGD
+396 AEKFMYGD

-422 EQQDI
+422 EQGDI
-427 DNPENQ
+427 DENPEE
-433 PTEEEQTEEEQTEEI
+433 PEKTKEQE
-448 PKENDGSE
+448 ENDGSE
-456 KDSNES
+456 KT
-462 NIDNVSKKWIL
+462 L
-473 QNINLNNLKIKNEG
+473 QHI
-487 NPYHA
+487 H
-492 EDGKFDFAPYK
+492 
-503 EYKGLKESAQRI
+503 
-515 AKIAKDVYKNRT
+515 
-527 SKNYKKYKNYY
+527 
-538 DLVKKER
+538 
-545 QKLYDMNN
+545 
-553 IDIDKA
+553 
-559 NKIIDDWT
+559 
-567 EGFYS
+567 
-572 GDNIVFDKDGN
+572 
-583 VIDKSS
+583 
-589 TEIFSKL
+589 
-596 DIALSQSIVHELG
+596 
-609 GNLDVERVQVS
+609 
-620 SEDYGYDGSLI
+620 
-631 TKDKN
+631 
-636 ISTTTDSSWIS
+636 
-647 DKNNG
+647 
-652 LDYNKDDFDA
+652 
-662 GYLFKFNV
+662 
-670 KDKNVKM
+670 
-677 LPEIQAAGLE
+677 
-687 EGINHPF
+687 
-694 AIQLEVVCEVNS
+694 
-706 NIKPTE
+706 
-712 VLWDNLKQNNI
+712 
-723 KIKIENQ
+723 IENQ

-741 NYYMKALKLHI
+741 DYYMKALKFHV

-759 EYGKSIENKI
+759 EYGKSVENKI
-769 NQAKNNLLREIRTIQ
+769 KQAKNNLLKEIRTIQ

-823 KYWFLILPLV
+823 KYWFLILPLI
-833 GKERIIEDKN
+833 GKERVVEDKN
-843 SIKISKEDNP
+843 SIKILKEDNP
-853 GLTEEEIQEKNEEIK
+853 ELTEEEIQEKNEEIK

-880 KDYIEQI
+880 KDYIEQV

-912 KILRNLFAKEY
+912 KILKNLFAKEY

-937 KPTEKQIKS
+937 KPTEKQVKS
-946 KLNNENFIKDNQKLY
+946 KLGNQNFVKDNQSLY

-1034 GDPCPV
+1034 GNPCPV

-1046 KGDIPFTDAFLEL
+1046 KGDIPFTDPFLEL

>member
-12 RRTPNK
+12 KRTPNK

-194 DPEVPYS
+194 DPEIPYS

-422 EQQDI
+422 EQEDI

-433 PTEEEQTEEEQTEEI
+433 PTEEEQTEEEQKKEI
-448 PKENDGSE
+448 PKEDDSSK

-596 DIALSQSIVHELG
+596 DIALSQSIIHELG
-609 GNLDVERVQVS
+609 GNIDVERVQVS

-853 GLTEEEIQEKNEEIK
+853 DLTEEEIQEKNEEIK

-923 VEQFKQGE
+923 VEKFKQGE

-1034 GDPCPV
+1034 GNPCPV

>member
-1 MNPFKKITSVF
+1 MNPFKKIASVF
-12 RRTPNK
+12 KRTPN
-18 NNIENSN
+18 NLQTQTT
-25 KNSIA
+25 NSIA
-30 TDFLRRGNFKTRQDI
+30 NDFLRRGNFKARQDVQ
-45 ELDQKYNPEMTVNGW
+45 LDQKFNPEMTVNGW
-60 MFAALNARSD
+60 MYAALNIRSD

-77 ENIITESKKGENL
+77 ENIVSESEKQKNP
-90 YHPYLQLIEE
+90 YHPYLKLIEE

-109 WKRAIS
+109 WKKAIS
-115 DYDNYGQMFFFILRR
+115 NYDNYGLIYFFVLRR
-130 VVYDKNGEIEHI
+130 VVKNTDGSIKHI
-142 GLPTRIDILN
+142 GIPTKINILN
-152 ASKMTILTRNGKIV
+152 SSKIIPLTHDGKIV
-166 GYKEQIDSTH
+166 GYREQIDATH
-176 KREYS
+176 KREF
-181 ADQIIRVINPHPR
+181 APEQIIRVINPHPR
-194 DPEVPYS
+194 NQDEPYS
-201 IYDAA
+201 IYEAA

-224 INNMNTPG
+224 INNINTPG
-232 ILSTTEV
+232 ILSTSEV

-301 KTVLGIEESG
+301 KTILGIEESG
-311 VTRDTSKVQDR
+311 VTRDTSKVQDK
-322 KFIKRAIA
+322 KFIKRTIA

-341 FDYRVKYP
+341 FDYRVRYP
-349 ELYKQNQVKMVIKPL
+349 ELYKQDGVKMVIKSI
-364 YDAQETQE
+364 YDPVETSE
-372 QFDTQKK
+372 QFDVQKK

-385 EIVYSGYTKES
+385 EIIYSGYTKES
-396 AEDFMYGD
+396 AEKFMYGD
-404 ISFTDLELDA
+404 IPFTDLELDA
-414 EDAQDIED
+414 EDAKDIEG
-422 EQQDI
+422 EQEDI

-433 PTEEEQTEEEQTEEI
+433 PTDEEPTEENSE
-448 PKENDGSE
+448 ENDGSE
-456 KDSNES
+456 KT
-462 NIDNVSKKWIL
+462 L
-473 QNINLNNLKIKNEG
+473 QHI
-487 NPYHA
+487 H
-492 EDGKFDFAPYK
+492 
-503 EYKGLKESAQRI
+503 
-515 AKIAKDVYKNRT
+515 V
-527 SKNYKKYKNYY
+527 
-538 DLVKKER
+538 
-545 QKLYDMNN
+545 
-553 IDIDKA
+553 
-559 NKIIDDWT
+559 
-567 EGFYS
+567 
-572 GDNIVFDKDGN
+572 
-583 VIDKSS
+583 
-589 TEIFSKL
+589 
-596 DIALSQSIVHELG
+596 
-609 GNLDVERVQVS
+609 
-620 SEDYGYDGSLI
+620 
-631 TKDKN
+631 
-636 ISTTTDSSWIS
+636 
-647 DKNNG
+647 
-652 LDYNKDDFDA
+652 
-662 GYLFKFNV
+662 
-670 KDKNVKM
+670 
-677 LPEIQAAGLE
+677 
-687 EGINHPF
+687 
-694 AIQLEVVCEVNS
+694 
-706 NIKPTE
+706 
-712 VLWDNLKQNNI
+712 
-723 KIKIENQ
+723 ENQ

-741 NYYMKALKLHI
+741 NYYMKALKLHV

-769 NQAKNNLLREIRTIQ
+769 NQAKNNLLKEIRTIQ

-823 KYWFLILPLV
+823 KYWFLILPLI
-833 GKERIIEDKN
+833 GKERVIEDKN

-880 KDYIEQI
+880 KDYIEQV

-923 VEQFKQGE
+923 IEQFKQGE

-937 KPTEKQIKS
+937 KPTEKQVKS
-946 KLNNENFIKDNQKLY
+946 KLGNQNFIKDNQSLY

-1046 KGDIPFTDAFLEL
+1046 KGDIPFTDPFLEL

>member
-12 RRTPNK
+12 KRTPNK
-18 NNIENSN
+18 NNIENVN

-30 TDFLRRGNFKTRQDI
+30 TDFLRRGNFKTRQDVA
-45 ELDQKYNPEMTVNGW
+45 LDQKYNPEMTVNGW

-194 DPEVPYS
+194 NPEIPYS

-213 NKGTEFAQNAL
+213 NKGTEFDQNAL

-311 VTRDTSKVQDR
+311 VTRDTSRVQDK

-335 VISAFN
+335 VVSAFN

-385 EIVYSGYTKES
+385 EIIYSGYTKES

-422 EQQDI
+422 EQEDI

-433 PTEEEQTEEEQTEEI
+433 PTEEEPAEEI
-448 PKENDGSE
+448 PEENDGSE
-456 KDSNES
+456 KT
-462 NIDNVSKKWIL
+462 L
-473 QNINLNNLKIKNEG
+473 QKI
-487 NPYHA
+487 H
-492 EDGKFDFAPYK
+492 
-503 EYKGLKESAQRI
+503 
-515 AKIAKDVYKNRT
+515 
-527 SKNYKKYKNYY
+527 
-538 DLVKKER
+538 
-545 QKLYDMNN
+545 
-553 IDIDKA
+553 
-559 NKIIDDWT
+559 
-567 EGFYS
+567 
-572 GDNIVFDKDGN
+572 
-583 VIDKSS
+583 
-589 TEIFSKL
+589 
-596 DIALSQSIVHELG
+596 
-609 GNLDVERVQVS
+609 
-620 SEDYGYDGSLI
+620 
-631 TKDKN
+631 
-636 ISTTTDSSWIS
+636 
-647 DKNNG
+647 
-652 LDYNKDDFDA
+652 
-662 GYLFKFNV
+662 
-670 KDKNVKM
+670 
-677 LPEIQAAGLE
+677 
-687 EGINHPF
+687 
-694 AIQLEVVCEVNS
+694 
-706 NIKPTE
+706 
-712 VLWDNLKQNNI
+712 
-723 KIKIENQ
+723 IENQ

-769 NQAKNNLLREIRTIQ
+769 NQAKNNLLKEIRTIQ

-853 GLTEEEIQEKNEEIK
+853 NLTEEEIQEKNEEIK

-880 KDYIEQI
+880 KDYIEQV

-923 VEQFKQGE
+923 VEKFKQGE

-937 KPTEKQIKS
+937 KPTEKQVKS

-1046 KGDIPFTDAFLEL
+1046 KGDIPFSDPFLEL

>member
-18 NNIENSN
+18 NNIENVK

-30 TDFLRRGNFKTRQDI
+30 TDFLRRGNFKTRQDVA
-45 ELDQKYNPEMTVNGW
+45 LDQKYNPEMTVNGW
-60 MFAALNARSD
+60 MYAALNARSD

-109 WKRAIS
+109 WKKAIS
-115 DYDNYGQMFFFILRR
+115 DYDNYGQMYFFILRR
-130 VVYDKNGEIEHI
+130 VVYDKNGEIQHI
-142 GLPTRIDILN
+142 GLPTKIDILS
-152 ASKMTILTRNGKIV
+152 ASKMTILKKDGKIV

-194 DPEVPYS
+194 DPDIPYS

-385 EIVYSGYTKES
+385 EIIYSGYTKES

-422 EQQDI
+422 EQGDI

-433 PTEEEQTEEEQTEEI
+433 PAEEE
-448 PKENDGSE
+448 PKEETSEENDSSE
-456 KDSNES
+456 KDSKES

-473 QNINLNNLKIKNEG
+473 QNINLNNLEIKNENEG

-515 AKIAKDVYKNRT
+515 AKIAKEVYKNRT
-527 SKNYKKYKNYY
+527 SKNYKNYKNYY

-583 VIDKSS
+583 IIDKSS
-589 TEIFSKL
+589 TEIFDKL
-596 DIALSQSIVHELG
+596 DVALSQSIVHELG

-636 ISTTTDSSWIS
+636 ISTTTDYSWIN

-652 LDYNKDDFDA
+652 LDYNKDNFDA

-706 NIKPTE
+706 DIKPSE
-712 VLWDNLKQNNI
+712 ILWDNLKQNNI

-741 NYYMKALKLHI
+741 DYYLKALRPHI
-752 NEQGELD
+752 NELGELD

-769 NQAKNNLLREIRTIQ
+769 NQAKNNLLREIRSIQ

-790 SSSKLSVNAFDY
+790 SNTKMAVNAFDFS
-802 EDIRTEEQEDT
+802 DIRTEEQEND
-813 IYNKIKNALR
+813 IFKKIKNAFR
-823 KYWFLILPLV
+823 KYWFLILPII
-833 GKERIIEDKN
+833 GKERLIEDK
-843 SIKISKEDNP
+843 S
-853 GLTEEEIQEKNEEIK
+853 GNEQFKDE
-868 KAEVNLLGTKKV
+868 EVNLLGTKRV
-880 KDYIEQI
+880 KDYIDEV
-887 SEKAAKSHTN
+887 SEKAAKSHTH
-897 TIYKTILDAVNKAEN
+897 TIYKTILDAVNKASN
-912 KILRNLFAKEY
+912 KILRNIFAKEY
-923 VEQFKQGE
+923 VESYKQGE
-931 DKWFKS
+931 DKWFKT
-937 KPTEKQIKS
+937 KPTEKQVKS

-961 DSVRKKIEEGFSR
+961 DSVRKKIEQGLSR
-974 EEIQRAIRKEYV
+974 EEIQKAIRKEYV

-1007 SQYVADYELLRKTN
+1007 SQYIADYELLRKTN

-1040 CKALID
+1040 CQALID
-1046 KGDIPFTDAFLEL
+1046 KGDIPFTEPFLEL

-1071 TTFTCNYETIESG
+1071 TTFTCNYETIDSG
-1084 VVHCNCHCDYQLIIK
+1084 VVHCNCKCGYQLIIK

>member
-18 NNIENSN
+18 NNIENVN

-30 TDFLRRGNFKTRQDI
+30 TDFLRRGNFKTRQDVA
-45 ELDQKYNPEMTVNGW
+45 LDQKYNPEMTVNGW

-152 ASKMTILTRNGKIV
+152 ASKMTILTKDGKIV

-181 ADQIIRVINPHPR
+181 ADQVIRVINPHPR
-194 DPEVPYS
+194 NPEIPYS

-335 VISAFN
+335 VVSAFN

-349 ELYKQNQVKMVIKPL
+349 ELYKQNQIKMVIKPL

-385 EIVYSGYTKES
+385 EIIYSGYTKES

-422 EQQDI
+422 EQEDI

-433 PTEEEQTEEEQTEEI
+433 PTEEQPTEEKPTEEI
-448 PKENDGSE
+448 PEENDGSE
-456 KDSNES
+456 KT
-462 NIDNVSKKWIL
+462 L
-473 QNINLNNLKIKNEG
+473 QKI
-487 NPYHA
+487 H
-492 EDGKFDFAPYK
+492 
-503 EYKGLKESAQRI
+503 
-515 AKIAKDVYKNRT
+515 
-527 SKNYKKYKNYY
+527 
-538 DLVKKER
+538 
-545 QKLYDMNN
+545 
-553 IDIDKA
+553 
-559 NKIIDDWT
+559 
-567 EGFYS
+567 
-572 GDNIVFDKDGN
+572 
-583 VIDKSS
+583 
-589 TEIFSKL
+589 
-596 DIALSQSIVHELG
+596 
-609 GNLDVERVQVS
+609 
-620 SEDYGYDGSLI
+620 
-631 TKDKN
+631 
-636 ISTTTDSSWIS
+636 
-647 DKNNG
+647 
-652 LDYNKDDFDA
+652 
-662 GYLFKFNV
+662 
-670 KDKNVKM
+670 
-677 LPEIQAAGLE
+677 
-687 EGINHPF
+687 
-694 AIQLEVVCEVNS
+694 
-706 NIKPTE
+706 
-712 VLWDNLKQNNI
+712 
-723 KIKIENQ
+723 IENQ
-730 ESEMHNHTSSD
+730 ESEMHNHTNSD

-853 GLTEEEIQEKNEEIK
+853 DLTEKEIQEKNEEIK

-880 KDYIEQI
+880 KDYIEQV

-897 TIYKTILDAVNKAEN
+897 TIYKTILDSVNKAEN

-923 VEQFKQGE
+923 IEQFKQGE

-1046 KGDIPFTDAFLEL
+1046 KGDIPFSDPFLEL

>member
-142 GLPTRIDILN
+142 GIPTRIDILN

-194 DPEVPYS
+194 DPEIPYS

-433 PTEEEQTEEEQTEEI
+433 PTEEEPTEETPAKETPE
-448 PKENDGSE
+448 ENDGSE

-462 NIDNVSKKWIL
+462 NVDNVSKKWIL
-473 QNINLNNLKIKNEG
+473 QNIILNDFKIKNEG

-527 SKNYKKYKNYY
+527 SKNYKNYKNYY

-545 QKLYDMNN
+545 QKLYDMNK

-589 TEIFSKL
+589 TEVFNKL
-596 DIALSQSIVHELG
+596 DIALSQSIIHELG
-609 GNLDVERVQVS
+609 GNIDVERVQVS

-636 ISTTTDSSWIS
+636 ISTTTDYSWIS

-652 LDYNKDDFDA
+652 LDYSKDNFDA

-670 KDKNVKM
+670 KDKDVKM

-694 AIQLEVVCEVNS
+694 AIQLEVVCEVKS
-706 NIKPTE
+706 NIKPAE
-712 VLWDNLKQNNI
+712 VLWDNLKQNSI

-769 NQAKNNLLREIRTIQ
+769 NQAKNNLLKEIRTIQ

-853 GLTEEEIQEKNEEIK
+853 DLTEEEIQEKNEEIK

-937 KPTEKQIKS
+937 KPTEKQVKS
-946 KLNNENFIKDNQKLY
+946 KLGNQNFIKDNQSLY

-1021 MLDKAYKRLVSST
+1021 MLDKAYKRLISST

>member
-1 MNPFKKITSVF
+1 MNPFKKIASVF
-12 RRTPNK
+12 KRTPN
-18 NNIENSN
+18 NLQTQTT
-25 KNSIA
+25 NSIA
-30 TDFLRRGNFKTRQDI
+30 NDFLRRGNFKSKQDVQ
-45 ELDQKYNPEMTVNGW
+45 LDQKFNPEMTVNGW
-60 MFAALNARSD
+60 MYAALNIRSD

-77 ENIITESKKGENL
+77 ENIVSESEKQENP
-90 YHPYLQLIEE
+90 YHPYLKLIEE

-109 WKRAIS
+109 WKKAIS
-115 DYDNYGQMFFFILRR
+115 NYDNYGLIYFFVLRR
-130 VVYDKNGEIEHI
+130 VVKNTDGSIKHI
-142 GLPTRIDILN
+142 GIPTKINILN
-152 ASKMTILTRNGKIV
+152 SSKIIPLTHDGKIV
-166 GYKEQIDSTH
+166 GYREQVDATH
-176 KREYS
+176 KREF
-181 ADQIIRVINPHPR
+181 APEQIIKVINPHPR
-194 DPEVPYS
+194 NQDEPYS
-201 IYDAA
+201 IYEAA

-224 INNMNTPG
+224 INNINTPG
-232 ILSTTEV
+232 ILSTSEV

-311 VTRDTSKVQDR
+311 VTRDTSKVQDK

-335 VISAFN
+335 IISAFN
-341 FDYRVKYP
+341 FDYRVRYP
-349 ELYKQNQVKMVIKPL
+349 ELYKQSGVKMVIKSI
-364 YDAQETQE
+364 YDAAETSE
-372 QFDTQKK
+372 QFDVQKK

-385 EIVYSGYTKES
+385 EIIYSGYTKES
-396 AEDFMYGD
+396 AEKFMYGD
-404 ISFTDLELDA
+404 IPFTDLELDA
-414 EDAQDIED
+414 EDAQDIEG
-422 EQQDI
+422 EQEDI
-427 DNPENQ
+427 DSPENQ
-433 PTEEEQTEEEQTEEI
+433 PAEEEQTEETEE
-448 PKENDGSE
+448 ENDGSE

-462 NIDNVSKKWIL
+462 NVDNITKRWIL
-473 QNINLNNLKIKNEG
+473 QNINLNNLEIKNENKG
-487 NPYHA
+487 NPYHS

-503 EYKGLKESAQRI
+503 NFNGLKETVERI
-515 AKIAKDVYKNRT
+515 SKYAKKVYENRNSSNWKDYSEYYNLIKNERE
-527 SKNYKKYKNYY
+527 KLYKKN
-538 DLVKKER
+538 KE
-545 QKLYDMNN
+545 Y
-553 IDIDKA
+553 DIDEA
-559 NKIIDDWT
+559 NESISKWLR
-567 EGFYS
+567 
-572 GDNIVFDKDGN
+572 GDYTGDALTSVDKT
-583 VIDKSS
+583 KE
-589 TEIFSKL
+589 EIFNPL
-596 DIALSQSIVHELG
+596 DIALSQSIIHELG
-609 GNLDVERVQVS
+609 GEIKVFRMQASNE
-620 SEDYGYDGSLI
+620 YYDGSVI
-631 TKDKN
+631 NKDKN
-636 ISTTTDSSWIS
+636 LSTTLDKSWLS
-647 DKNNG
+647 DPESNG
-652 LDYNKDDFDA
+652 LYIDKDEFNK
-662 GYLFKFNV
+662 GHLFEFNV
-670 KDKNVKM
+670 KDKQVKM
-677 LPEIQAAGLE
+677 VPEVLIAGTDEITANDFGGQIEL
-687 EGINHPF
+687 I
-694 AIQLEVVCEVNS
+694 CEVDN
-706 NIKPTE
+706 NIKSTE
-712 VLWDNLKQNNI
+712 LLWDSTKNNL

-741 NYYMKALKLHI
+741 NYYMKALKLHV

-769 NQAKNNLLREIRTIQ
+769 NQAKNNLLKEIRTIQ

-833 GKERIIEDKN
+833 GKERVIEDKN

-853 GLTEEEIQEKNEEIK
+853 DLTEEEIQEKNEEIK

-880 KDYIEQI
+880 KDYIEQV

-937 KPTEKQIKS
+937 KPTEKQVKS
-946 KLNNENFIKDNQKLY
+946 KLGNQNFIKDNQSLY

-1046 KGDIPFTDAFLEL
+1046 KGDIPFTDPFLEL

>member
-18 NNIENSN
+18 NNIENIN

-30 TDFLRRGNFKTRQDI
+30 TDFLRRGNFKTRQDVA
-45 ELDQKYNPEMTVNGW
+45 LDQKYNPEMTVNGW

-349 ELYKQNQVKMVIKPL
+349 ELYKQNQIKMVIKPL

-422 EQQDI
+422 EQEDI

-433 PTEEEQTEEEQTEEI
+433 QTEEEQTEET
-448 PKENDGSE
+448 PAKETPEENDGSE

-462 NIDNVSKKWIL
+462 NVDNISKKWIL

-503 EYKGLKESAQRI
+503 EYKGLKESAQKI

-553 IDIDKA
+553 LDIDKA

-589 TEIFSKL
+589 VEVFNKL
-596 DIALSQSIVHELG
+596 DIALSQSIIHELG

-636 ISTTTDSSWIS
+636 ISTTTDYSWIS

-706 NIKPTE
+706 DIKPTE

-730 ESEMHNHTSSD
+730 DSEMHNHTNSD
-741 NYYMKALKLHI
+741 SYYMKALKLHM

-769 NQAKNNLLREIRTIQ
+769 NQAKNNLLKEIRTIQ

-853 GLTEEEIQEKNEEIK
+853 DLTEKEIQEKNEEIK

-880 KDYIEQI
+880 KDYIEQV

-923 VEQFKQGE
+923 IEQFKQGE

-1046 KGDIPFTDAFLEL
+1046 KGDIPFSDPFLEL

>member
-1 MNPFKKITSVF
+1 MNPFKKIASVLK
-12 RRTPNK
+12 RTPN
-18 NNIENSN
+18 NLQTQTTNSVAN
-25 KNSIA
+25 
-30 TDFLRRGNFKTRQDI
+30 DFLRRGNFKARQDVQ
-45 ELDQKYNPEMTVNGW
+45 LDQKFNPEMTVNGW
-60 MFAALNARSD
+60 MYAALNTRSD

-77 ENIITESKKGENL
+77 ENIVSESEKQENP
-90 YHPYLQLIEE
+90 YHPYLKLIEE

-109 WKRAIS
+109 WKKAIS
-115 DYDNYGQMFFFILRR
+115 NYDNYGLIYFFVLRR
-130 VVYDKNGEIEHI
+130 VVKDKDGTIQHI
-142 GLPTRIDILN
+142 GLPTKINILSSPKIT
-152 ASKMTILTRNGKIV
+152 ALTHDGKIV
-166 GYKEQIDSTH
+166 GYKEQIDATH
-176 KREYS
+176 KREF
-181 ADQIIRVINPHPR
+181 APEQIIRVINPHPR
-194 DPEVPYS
+194 NQDEPYS
-201 IYDAA
+201 IYEAA

-224 INNMNTPG
+224 INNINTPG
-232 ILSTTEV
+232 ILSTSEV

-301 KTVLGIEESG
+301 KTILGIEESG
-311 VTRDTSKVQDR
+311 VTRDTSKVQDK

-335 VISAFN
+335 IISAFN
-341 FDYRVKYP
+341 FDYRVRYP
-349 ELYKQNQVKMVIKPL
+349 ELYKQNGVKMVIKSI
-364 YDAQETQE
+364 YDATETSE
-372 QFDTQKK
+372 QFDVQKK

-396 AEDFMYGD
+396 AEKFMYGD

-422 EQQDI
+422 EQDDI
-427 DNPENQ
+427 DENPEE
-433 PTEEEQTEEEQTEEI
+433 PEKTEEQE
-448 PKENDGSE
+448 ENDGSE
-456 KDSNES
+456 KT
-462 NIDNVSKKWIL
+462 L
-473 QNINLNNLKIKNEG
+473 QHI
-487 NPYHA
+487 H
-492 EDGKFDFAPYK
+492 
-503 EYKGLKESAQRI
+503 
-515 AKIAKDVYKNRT
+515 
-527 SKNYKKYKNYY
+527 
-538 DLVKKER
+538 
-545 QKLYDMNN
+545 
-553 IDIDKA
+553 
-559 NKIIDDWT
+559 
-567 EGFYS
+567 
-572 GDNIVFDKDGN
+572 
-583 VIDKSS
+583 
-589 TEIFSKL
+589 
-596 DIALSQSIVHELG
+596 
-609 GNLDVERVQVS
+609 
-620 SEDYGYDGSLI
+620 
-631 TKDKN
+631 
-636 ISTTTDSSWIS
+636 
-647 DKNNG
+647 
-652 LDYNKDDFDA
+652 
-662 GYLFKFNV
+662 
-670 KDKNVKM
+670 
-677 LPEIQAAGLE
+677 
-687 EGINHPF
+687 
-694 AIQLEVVCEVNS
+694 
-706 NIKPTE
+706 
-712 VLWDNLKQNNI
+712 
-723 KIKIENQ
+723 IENQ

-741 NYYMKALKLHI
+741 DYYMKALKFHV

-759 EYGKSIENKI
+759 EYGKSVENKI
-769 NQAKNNLLREIRTIQ
+769 KQAKNNLLKEIRTIQ

-823 KYWFLILPLV
+823 KYWFLILPLI
-833 GKERIIEDKN
+833 GKERVVEDKN
-843 SIKISKEDNP
+843 SIKILKEDNP
-853 GLTEEEIQEKNEEIK
+853 DLTEEEIQERNEEIK

-880 KDYIEQI
+880 KDYIEQA

-912 KILRNLFAKEY
+912 KILRSLFAKEY

-937 KPTEKQIKS
+937 KPTEKQVKS
-946 KLNNENFIKDNQKLY
+946 KLGNQNFIKDNQSLY

-1034 GDPCPV
+1034 GNPCPV

-1046 KGDIPFTDAFLEL
+1046 KGDIPFTDPFLEL

>member
-194 DPEVPYS
+194 DPEIPYS

>member
-1 MNPFKKITSVF
+1 MNPFKKIASVF
-12 RRTPNK
+12 KRTPN
-18 NNIENSN
+18 NLQTQTT
-25 KNSIA
+25 NSIA
-30 TDFLRRGNFKTRQDI
+30 NDFLRRGNFKARQDVQ
-45 ELDQKYNPEMTVNGW
+45 LDQKFNPEMTVNGW
-60 MFAALNARSD
+60 MYAALNTRSD

-77 ENIITESKKGENL
+77 ENIVSESEKQENP
-90 YHPYLQLIEE
+90 YHPYLKLIEE

-109 WKRAIS
+109 WKKAIS
-115 DYDNYGQMFFFILRR
+115 NYDNYGLIYFFVLRR
-130 VVYDKNGEIEHI
+130 VVKNTDGSIKHI
-142 GLPTRIDILN
+142 GIPTKINILN
-152 ASKMTILTRNGKIV
+152 SSKIIPLTHDGKIV
-166 GYKEQIDSTH
+166 GYREQVDATH
-176 KREYS
+176 KREF
-181 ADQIIRVINPHPR
+181 APEQIIRVINPHPR
-194 DPEVPYS
+194 NQDEPYS
-201 IYDAA
+201 IYEAA

-224 INNMNTPG
+224 INNINTPG
-232 ILSTTEV
+232 ILSTSEV

-301 KTVLGIEESG
+301 KTILGIEESG
-311 VTRDTSKVQDR
+311 VTRDTSKVQDK
-322 KFIKRAIA
+322 KFIKRTIA

-341 FDYRVKYP
+341 FDYRVRYP
-349 ELYKQNQVKMVIKPL
+349 ELYKQDGVKMVIKSI
-364 YDAQETQE
+364 YDPVETSE
-372 QFDTQKK
+372 QFDVQKK

-385 EIVYSGYTKES
+385 EIIYSGYTKES
-396 AEDFMYGD
+396 AEKFMYGD

-414 EDAQDIED
+414 EDAQDIEG
-422 EQQDI
+422 EQADI

-433 PTEEEQTEEEQTEEI
+433 PTEEEPTEENSE
-448 PKENDGSE
+448 ENDGSE
-456 KDSNES
+456 KT
-462 NIDNVSKKWIL
+462 L
-473 QNINLNNLKIKNEG
+473 QHI
-487 NPYHA
+487 H
-492 EDGKFDFAPYK
+492 
-503 EYKGLKESAQRI
+503 
-515 AKIAKDVYKNRT
+515 V
-527 SKNYKKYKNYY
+527 
-538 DLVKKER
+538 
-545 QKLYDMNN
+545 
-553 IDIDKA
+553 
-559 NKIIDDWT
+559 
-567 EGFYS
+567 
-572 GDNIVFDKDGN
+572 
-583 VIDKSS
+583 
-589 TEIFSKL
+589 
-596 DIALSQSIVHELG
+596 
-609 GNLDVERVQVS
+609 
-620 SEDYGYDGSLI
+620 
-631 TKDKN
+631 
-636 ISTTTDSSWIS
+636 
-647 DKNNG
+647 
-652 LDYNKDDFDA
+652 
-662 GYLFKFNV
+662 
-670 KDKNVKM
+670 
-677 LPEIQAAGLE
+677 
-687 EGINHPF
+687 
-694 AIQLEVVCEVNS
+694 
-706 NIKPTE
+706 
-712 VLWDNLKQNNI
+712 
-723 KIKIENQ
+723 ENQ

-769 NQAKNNLLREIRTIQ
+769 NQAKNNLLKEIRTIQ

-880 KDYIEQI
+880 KDYIEQV

-937 KPTEKQIKS
+937 KPTEKQVKS
-946 KLNNENFIKDNQKLY
+946 KLGNQNFIKDNQSLY

-1046 KGDIPFTDAFLEL
+1046 KGDIPFTDPFLEL